1 MKKQRKRIYTALLCT
16 CFLFS
21 TASVP
26 VSAAETEQEEEMTT
40 LSSRSGG
47 TEVSTKEALT
57 SALVDSNISKITL
70 EKDIDI
76 NDALTVNRAVKLD
89 LNGFVLR
96 MTGEDSVIK
105 VGQGGELTIAD
116 SNKDKTH
123 KFAQNTAGLSA
134 GLWELVDDSSTTSKT
149 VNGGIITGG
158 KAQKGGGVYVAPGGK
173 LHMTG
178 GSIVG
183 CQASKDG
190 GGVYL
195 DDDSQTDASSEFTMT
210 DSSIIGCTASGH
222 GGGVAVNPACKF
234 TMDNDSEIRSC
245 TARLGGGVYTNNSD
259 TNRKG
264 VFTLRNGAILSCTA
278 DTSGFLFS
286 QGGGVYN
293 SGAFIMEGGT
303 IKGCTAIKERP
314 TGGVLNRREF
324 TMSGGMIGESENDES
339 HVYNDAITAAVF
351 TISGDATIYT
361 NVANDSRL
369 NADGGKVFGEVTN
382 AVKNWSSAVI
392 AGTEGVAG
400 STEFKGKVTNNC
412 IIEKGQFTGDVT
424 NDGGGTIKGGVFTG
438 SVTNNL
444 GTILGGDFSKAS
456 LSGELVIT
464 FDPNNGGNSSKQKVD
479 WSKEGTPLEVPTTEP
494 TKEGHTFEGWY
505 YDNNGVNTKWD
516 FKTDRARYTM
526 TLKAKWEAN
535 TYNVTVK
542 DDGNGTAS
550 ADPAPA
556 KMGAEVSLTATP
568 NSGYH
573 FKKWEVVPDKVKIEN
588 NKFTMP
594 AAHVTVKAIF
604 ERNTSSGGSGG
615 GGGGTTYYT
624 LTFETNGGDSIQ
636 AIRAARGK
644 TLDLSAYTPMRDGY
658 DFGGWYADKDLTQRI
673 TEIKLSGSKTV
684 YADWKKRE
692 PDEPDAVKNPFADV
706 NAGDWFY
713 RDVLFSY
720 EKGLMSGMDAAAFAP
735 YANTTRAQIAVIFY
749 RMEGSPA
756 VEGENSFTDVVRGSG
771 TAWFY
776 DAVTW
781 AQQNGIMGGY
791 DNSSFAPND
800 PITREQLAAI
810 FYRYAQYKSYD
821 TTQGG
826 MAIREFGD
834 YESISDY
841 AMGAMAWAVNTGL
854 VKGDSNLLYPNG
866 TATRAEIAAMLHRFV
881 ENGMK

>member
-26 VSAAETEQEEEMTT
+26 VLAAETEQEEEMTT
-40 LSSRSGG
+40 LSSRSGEA
-47 TEVSTKEALT
+47 EVSTKDELT
-57 SALVDSNISKITL
+57 SALGDST
-70 EKDIDI
+70 KDTVKLTADIIIDTT
-76 NDALTVNRAVKLD
+76 LTVNRAVKLD
-89 LNGFVLR
+89 LNGFVLQ
-96 MTGEDSVIK
+96 MTGNDSVIK
-105 VGQGGELTIAD
+105 VEQGGELTIAD
-116 SNKDKTH
+116 SDKDTAH
-123 KFAQNTAGLSA
+123 IFAQPSGGLSA
-134 GLWELVDDSSTTSKT
+134 GLWELNSNGSET

-183 CQASKDG
+183 CQARYG

-195 DDDSQTDASSEFTMT
+195 DNNDQTGEPSEFTMT
-210 DSSIIGCTASGH
+210 SRSIIGCTASDY
-222 GGGVAVNPACKF
+222 GGGVAVNPKCTF
-234 TMDNDSEIRSC
+234 TMNNGSAVRSC
-245 TARLGGGVYTNNSD
+245 TARLGGGVYTNNNG
-259 TNRKG
+259 TNGPG
-264 VFTLRNGAILSCTA
+264 VFTLRNGAILSCKA
-278 DTSGFLFS
+278 DSW
-286 QGGGVYN
+286 GGGVYN
-293 SGAFIMEGGT
+293 EGSFIMEDGT
-303 IKGCTAIKERP
+303 IKNCTAEGAWP
-314 TGGVLNRREF
+314 SSGGVFNHREF
-324 TMSGGMIGESENDES
+324 TMRGGRIGEDKTDKS
-339 HVYNDAITAAVF
+339 HVYNNSFTSAIF

-369 NADGGKVFGEVTN
+369 NADGGEIFGDVTN
-382 AVKNWSSAVI
+382 AVYSEYGAVI
-392 AGTEGVAG
+392 AGAG
-400 STEFKGKVTNNC
+400 STEFSGAVTNN
-412 IIEKGQFTGDVT
+412 ET
-424 NDGGGTIKGGVFTG
+424 GTIAGGVFTG

-444 GTILGGDFSKAS
+444 GTILGGDFSQAEP
-456 LSGELVIT
+456 LNGQLAIT
-464 FDPNNGGNSSKQKVD
+464 FEPNNGGISSRQEVV
-479 WSKEGTPLEVPTTEP
+479 WSKEGTPLEVPTPEP

-505 YDNNGVNTKWD
+505 YDNNGVNKKWD
-516 FKTDRARYTM
+516 FKTDRAQYTM

-535 TYNVTVK
+535 T
-542 DDGNGTAS
+542 S
-550 ADPAPA
+550 
-556 KMGAEVSLTATP
+556 
-568 NSGYH
+568 
-573 FKKWEVVPDKVKIEN
+573 
-588 NKFTMP
+588 
-594 AAHVTVKAIF
+594 
-604 ERNTSSGGSGG
+604 SSGGG

-684 YADWKKRE
+684 YADWKKR
-692 PDEPDAVKNPFADV
+692 EPDAVKNPFADV

-791 DNSSFAPND
+791 GNSSFAPND

-810 FYRYAQYKSYD
+810 FYRYAQYKGYD

-841 AMGAMAWAVNTGL
+841 AMSAMAWAVNTGL

-866 TATRAEIAAMLHRFV
+866 TATRAELAAMLHRFV

>member
-26 VSAAETEQEEEMTT
+26 VSAVETEQEEEMTT
-40 LSSRSGG
+40 LSSRSGEA
-47 TEVSTKEALT
+47 EVSTAEDLT
-57 SALVDSNISKITL
+57 SALGDST
-70 EKDIDI
+70 KDTVKLTADIIIDTT
-76 NDALTVNRAVKLD
+76 LTVNRAVTLD

-96 MTGEDSVIK
+96 MTEKDSVIK
-105 VGQGGELTIAD
+105 VEQGGNLTIAD
-116 SNKDKTH
+116 SDKTKAH
-123 KFAQNTAGLSA
+123 KFAQNTN
-134 GLWELVDDSSTTSKT
+134 GLWELVDGSSTSSKT

-158 KAQKGGGVYVAPGGK
+158 KAKKGGGVYVAPGGK
-173 LHMTG
+173 LNMTG

-183 CQASKDG
+183 CQARDG

-195 DDDSQTDASSEFTMT
+195 DNNDQTGGFSEFTMT
-210 DSSIIGCTASGH
+210 DSRIIGCTASDT
-222 GGGVAVNPACKF
+222 GGGVVVDPACTF

-259 TNRKG
+259 TNGKG

-293 SGAFIMEGGT
+293 LGAFIMKSGT

-324 TMSGGMIGESENDES
+324 TMSGGMIGKEDKTDES
-339 HVYNDAITAAVF
+339 HVYNDATEAAVL
-351 TISGDATIYT
+351 TISGAAKIYT

-369 NADGGKVFGEVTN
+369 NAYGGEISGDVTN
-382 AVKNWSSAVI
+382 AVASRYAVI
-392 AGTEGVAG
+392 TGTEEAAG
-400 STEFKGKVTNNC
+400 STEFSGAVINN
-412 IIEKGQFTGDVT
+412 EA
-424 NDGGGTIKGGVFTG
+424 GTIAGGVFTG

-444 GTILGGDFSKAS
+444 GAILGGDFSRAKP
-456 LSGELVIT
+456 LSGKLVIT
-464 FDPNNGGNSSKQKVD
+464 FDPNNEGISSSQKVD
-479 WSKEGTPLEVPTTEP
+479 WSKDGATLLVPTPEP

-505 YDNNGVNTKWD
+505 YDNNGENTKWN
-516 FKTDRARYTM
+516 FETDKAKYTM
-526 TLKAKWEAN
+526 TLKAKWKAN
-535 TYNVTVK
+535 TYNVTVEN
-542 DDGNGTAS
+542 DGNGTAS
-550 ADPAPA
+550 ADPASA
-556 KMGAEVSLTATP
+556 KMGEEVRLTPMP

-573 FKKWEVVPDKVKIEN
+573 FKEWEVISDNVKIED

-604 ERNTSSGGSGG
+604 ERNTSSGSGGG

-624 LTFETNGGDSIQ
+624 LTFETNGGGSMQ

-713 RDVLFSY
+713 QDVLFSY

-810 FYRYAQYKSYD
+810 FYRYAQYKGYD

-841 AMGAMAWAVNTGL
+841 AMSAMAWAVNTGL
-854 VKGDSNLLYPNG
+854 VKGDSNLLYPKG
-866 TATRAEIAAMLHRFV
+866 TATRAEIAALLHRFA

>member
-16 CFLFS
+16 CFLLS

-26 VSAAETEQEEEMTT
+26 VSAAETEQEEMTT
-40 LSSRSGG
+40 LSSRSGEA
-47 TEVSTKEALT
+47 EVSTKDELT
-57 SALVDSNISKITL
+57 SALGDST
-70 EKDIDI
+70 KDTVKLTADIIIDTT
-76 NDALTVNRAVKLD
+76 LTVNRAVTLD
-89 LNGFVLR
+89 LNGFVLQR
-96 MTGEDSVIK
+96 TGNDSVIK
-105 VGQGGELTIAD
+105 VEQDGNLTIAD
-116 SNKDKTH
+116 SNTDKEH
-123 KFAQNTAGLSA
+123 KFFQHSN
-134 GLWELVDDSSTTSKT
+134 GLWVLVDDGIKT
-149 VNGGIITGG
+149 VKGGIITGG

-183 CQASKDG
+183 CQAKDG

-210 DSSIIGCTASGH
+210 DSSIIGCTASYL
-222 GGGVAVNPACKF
+222 GGGVAVNPKCKF
-234 TMDNDSEIRSC
+234 TMDNGSAVRSC
-245 TARLGGGVYTNNSD
+245 TARNGGGVYITSSANGN
-259 TNRKG
+259 G

-278 DTSGFLFS
+278 DSW
-286 QGGGVYN
+286 GGGVFN
-293 SGAFIMEGGT
+293 AGAFIMESGT
-303 IKGCTAIKERP
+303 IKGCTAGGDWSSG
-314 TGGVLNRREF
+314 GGVFNRREF
-324 TMSGGMIGESENDES
+324 TMRGGRIGEDKTDES
-339 HVYNDAITAAVF
+339 HVYNAADTAAVF
-351 TISGDATIYT
+351 TISGTAKIYT

-369 NADGGKVFGEVTN
+369 NADGGEIFGDVTN
-382 AVKNWSSAVI
+382 AINSRYGAVI
-392 AGTEGVAG
+392 AGTEEAAG
-400 STEFKGKVTNNC
+400 STEFSGAVINNEAGTIAGGTFTHTVTNNVN
-412 IIEKGQFTGDVT
+412 T
-424 NDGGGTIKGGVFTG
+424 
-438 SVTNNL
+438 VTNNV
-444 GTILGGDFSKAS
+444 GTILGGDFSKAT
-456 LSGELVIT
+456 LSGQLAIT
-464 FDPNNGGNSSKQKVD
+464 FEPNNGAKSSRQDVV
-479 WSKEGTPLEVPTTEP
+479 WSKDGEPLIVPTPEP

-505 YDNNGVNTKWD
+505 YDNNSVNKKWN
-516 FKTDRARYTM
+516 FETDRAKYTM
-526 TLKAKWEAN
+526 TLTAKW
-535 TYNVTVK
+535 
-542 DDGNGTAS
+542 
-550 ADPAPA
+550 
-556 KMGAEVSLTATP
+556 
-568 NSGYH
+568 
-573 FKKWEVVPDKVKIEN
+573 
-588 NKFTMP
+588 
-594 AAHVTVKAIF
+594 KA
-604 ERNTSSGGSGG
+604 NTSSSGGG

-624 LTFETNGGDSIQ
+624 LTFETNGGDSMQ

-658 DFGGWYADKDLTQRI
+658 DFGGWYADKALTQRI

-684 YADWKKRE
+684 YADWKKR
-692 PDEPDAVKNPFADV
+692 EPDAVKNPFADV

-781 AQQNGIMGGY
+781 AQKNGIMGGY
-791 DNSSFAPND
+791 GNSSFAPND

-810 FYRYAQYKSYD
+810 FYRYAQYKGYD

-826 MAIREFGD
+826 MAIREFDD

-854 VKGDSNLLYPNG
+854 VKGDSNLLYPKG
-866 TATRAEIAAMLHRFV
+866 TATRAEIAALFHRFA

>member
-26 VSAAETEQEEEMTT
+26 VSAAETEQGEMIT
-40 LSSRSGG
+40 LSNRSGEA
-47 TEVSTKEALT
+47 EVSMKDALT
-57 SALVDSNISKITL
+57 SALGDSNISKITL
-70 EKDIDI
+70 KQDIAISDT
-76 NDALTVNRAVKLD
+76 LTVNRAVTLD

-96 MTGEDSVIK
+96 MTKEGSVIK
-105 VGQGGELTIAD
+105 VEQGGELTIAD
-116 SNKDKTH
+116 SDTDKAH
-123 KFAQNTAGLSA
+123 KFVQSTG
-134 GLWELVDDSSTTSKT
+134 GLWVLVDDSSKT
-149 VNGGIITGG
+149 VYGGIITGG
-158 KAQKGGGVYVAPGGK
+158 NAQKGGGVYVAPGGK
-173 LHMTG
+173 LNMTG

-183 CQASKDG
+183 CQAKFG

-195 DDDSQTDASSEFTMT
+195 DNNDQTGEPSEFTMT
-210 DSSIIGCTASGH
+210 SSRIIGCTASDN
-222 GGGVAVNPACKF
+222 GGGVAVNPACTF
-234 TMDNDSEIRSC
+234 TMNNGSEIRSC
-245 TARLGGGVYTNNSD
+245 TARNGGGVYTNTS
-259 TNRKG
+259 RKNGNG

-278 DTSGFLFS
+278 DTSGHLS
-286 QGGGVYN
+286 SRGGGVYN
-293 SGAFIMEGGT
+293 EGSFIMENGT
-303 IKGCTAIKERP
+303 IKGCTAIKMKERP
-314 TGGVLNRREF
+314 TGGVYNLKEF
-324 TMSGGMIGESENDES
+324 TMRGGTIGEEGENENDES
-339 HVYNDAITAAVF
+339 HVYNAADTTAVF
-351 TISGDATIYT
+351 TISGTAKIYT
-361 NVANDSRL
+361 NVYNDSRL
-369 NADGGKVFGEVTN
+369 NADGGEIFGEVTN

-392 AGTEGVAG
+392 AGTEGAAG

-412 IIEKGQFTGDVT
+412 IIEKGQFTGEVM
-424 NDGGGTIKGGVFTG
+424 NDGGGTIKGGTFTG

-444 GTILGGDFSKAS
+444 GAILGGDFSQAES
-456 LSGELVIT
+456 LSGKLVIT
-464 FDPNNGGNSSKQKVD
+464 FDPNNGDNSSRQEVYWK
-479 WSKEGTPLEVPTTEP
+479 KEGAPLIAPIPKP
-494 TKEGHTFEGWY
+494 TKEEHTFEGWY
-505 YDNNGVNTKWD
+505 YDNKGENRKWD
-516 FKTDRARYTM
+516 FETDRARYTM
-526 TLKAKWEAN
+526 TLTAKWKAN
-535 TYNVTVK
+535 TYNVTVEN
-542 DDGNGTAS
+542 DGNGTAS
-550 ADPAPA
+550 ADPASA
-556 KMGAEVSLTATP
+556 KMDDKVELIATP
-568 NSGYH
+568 KSGYH
-573 FKKWEVVPDKVKIEN
+573 FKEWEVISGNVKIED

-594 AAHVTVKAIF
+594 AENVTVKAIF
-604 ERNTSSGGSGG
+604 ERNASSSGG

-624 LTFETNGGDSIQ
+624 LTFETNGGGSMQ

-684 YADWKKRE
+684 YADWKKR
-692 PDEPDAVKNPFADV
+692 EPDAVKNPFADV

-756 VEGENSFTDVVRGSG
+756 VEGENSFTDVVRDSG

-791 DNSSFAPND
+791 GNSSFAPND

-810 FYRYAQYKSYD
+810 FYRYAQYKGYD

-826 MAIREFGD
+826 MAIREFDD

-854 VKGDSNLLYPNG
+854 VKGDSNLLYPKG
-866 TATRAEIAAMLHRFV
+866 TATRAEIAALFHRFA

>member
-1 MKKQRKRIYTALLCT
+1 MKKQRKRIYTALFCT

-40 LSSRSGG
+40 LSSRSGEA
-47 TEVSTKEALT
+47 EVSTPEDLA
-57 SALVDSNISKITL
+57 SALRDST
-70 EKDIDI
+70 KDTVKLTADIIIDTT
-76 NDALTVNRAVKLD
+76 LTVKRAVTLD

-96 MTGEDSVIK
+96 MTEKDSVIK
-105 VGQGGELTIAD
+105 VEQGGELTIAD
-116 SNKDKTH
+116 SDTNKAH
-123 KFAQNTAGLSA
+123 KFAQNTD
-134 GLWELVDDSSTTSKT
+134 GLWVLVDDSSTSSKT

-158 KAQKGGGVYVAPGGK
+158 NAQKGGGVYVAPGGK
-173 LHMTG
+173 LNMTG

-183 CQASKDG
+183 CQAKFG

-195 DDDSQTDASSEFTMT
+195 DNNDQTGEPSEFTMT
-210 DSSIIGCTASGH
+210 SSRIIGCTASDN
-222 GGGVAVNPACKF
+222 GGGVAVDPACKF
-234 TMDNDSEIRSC
+234 TMDNGSEIRSC
-245 TARLGGGVYTNNSD
+245 TARMGGGVYINGGD
-259 TNRKG
+259 TNGNG

-278 DTSGFLFS
+278 DTSGFVPS
-286 QGGGVYN
+286 RGGGVFN
-293 SGAFIMEGGT
+293 VGAFIMESGT
-303 IKGCTAIKERP
+303 IKDCTSIKDDSS

-324 TMSGGMIGESENDES
+324 TMRGGTIGKEDKTDES
-339 HVYNDAITAAVF
+339 HVYNDANTATVF
-351 TISGDATIYT
+351 TISGAARIYT
-361 NVANDSRL
+361 NVANNSRL
-369 NADGGKVFGEVTN
+369 NADGGEIFGEVKN
-382 AVKNWSSAVI
+382 AVDSRYAVI
-392 AGTEGVAG
+392 AGTEGAAG
-400 STEFKGKVTNNC
+400 STEFSGAVINS
-412 IIEKGQFTGDVT
+412 EA
-424 NDGGGTIKGGVFTG
+424 GTIAGGVFTG

-444 GTILGGDFSKAS
+444 GAILGGDFSQAT
-456 LSGELVIT
+456 LSGRLVIT
-464 FDPNNGGNSSKQKVD
+464 FDPNNEDDSSRKEVD
-479 WSKEGTPLEVPTTEP
+479 WSKDGEPLIVPTPEP

-516 FKTDRARYTM
+516 FETDKAKYTM
-526 TLKAKWEAN
+526 RLTAQWKAN
-535 TYNVTVK
+535 TYTVTVEN
-542 DDGNGTAS
+542 DGNGTAS
-550 ADPAPA
+550 ADPASA
-556 KMGAEVSLTATP
+556 KMGAEVSLTAMP
-568 NSGYH
+568 KSGYH
-573 FKKWEVVPDKVKIEN
+573 FKRWEVVPDKVEIEN

-594 AAHVTVKAIF
+594 ADDVTVKAIF
-604 ERNTSSGGSGG
+604 ERNASSGGSGG

-624 LTFETNGGDSIQ
+624 LTFETNGGGSMQ

-692 PDEPDAVKNPFADV
+692 PNEPDAVKNPFADV

-749 RMEGSPA
+749 RMEGSPV

-791 DNSSFAPND
+791 SNSSFAPND
-800 PITREQLAAI
+800 PITREQLTAI
-810 FYRYAQYKSYD
+810 FYRYAQYKGYD
-821 TTQGG
+821 TH
-826 MAIREFGD
+826 
-834 YESISDY
+834 
-841 AMGAMAWAVNTGL
+841 TGRHGNSGVRRL
-854 VKGDSNLLYPNG
+854 
-866 TATRAEIAAMLHRFV
+866 
-881 ENGMK
+881 

>member
-1 MKKQRKRIYTALLCT
+1 MTVPPAKPSRAAL
-16 CFLFS
+16 S
-21 TASVP
+21 P
-26 VSAAETEQEEEMTT
+26 AA
-40 LSSRSGG
+40 RH
-47 TEVSTKEALT
+47 
-57 SALVDSNISKITL
+57 
-70 EKDIDI
+70 
-76 NDALTVNRAVKLD
+76 
-89 LNGFVLR
+89 
-96 MTGEDSVIK
+96 
-105 VGQGGELTIAD
+105 
-116 SNKDKTH
+116 KT
-123 KFAQNTAGLSA
+123 
-134 GLWELVDDSSTTSKT
+134 
-149 VNGGIITGG
+149 
-158 KAQKGGGVYVAPGGK
+158 GGGVYVAPGGK

-183 CQASKDG
+183 CQAGHG

-195 DDDSQTDASSEFTMT
+195 DNNDQTGEPSKFTMT
-210 DSSIIGCTASGH
+210 SSRIIGCTASGH
-222 GGGVAVNPACKF
+222 GGGVAVNPKCTF

-245 TARLGGGVYTNNSD
+245 TARLGGGVYTNNNG
-259 TNRKG
+259 TNGPG

-278 DTSGFLFS
+278 NPSDHLFS
-286 QGGGVYN
+286 RGGGVYN

-303 IKGCTAIKERP
+303 IKGCTAKDGSS
-314 TGGVLNRREF
+314 GGVLNRREF
-324 TMSGGMIGESENDES
+324 TMSGGMIGEGENDES
-339 HVYNDAITAAVF
+339 HVYNDANTKAVF
-351 TISGDATIYT
+351 TISGTAKIYT

-369 NADGGKVFGEVTN
+369 NADGGEIFGEVTN

-444 GTILGGDFSKAS
+444 GTILGGDFSQAEP
-456 LSGELVIT
+456 LNGQLAIT
-464 FDPNNGGNSSKQKVD
+464 FDPNNEGNSSRKEVD
-479 WSKEGTPLEVPTTEP
+479 WSKDGAKLSTPTPEP

-505 YDNNGVNTKWD
+505 YDNNGVNTEWN
-516 FKTDRARYTM
+516 FETDKAKYTM
-526 TLKAKWEAN
+526 TLTAQWKAN
-535 TYNVTVK
+535 TYTVTVEN
-542 DDGNGTAS
+542 DGNGTAS
-550 ADPAPA
+550 ADPAFA
-556 KMGAEVSLTATP
+556 KMGAEVSLTAMP

-573 FKKWEVVPDKVKIEN
+573 FKKWEVVSGDVEIEN

-604 ERNTSSGGSGG
+604 ERNASSGGSGG

-624 LTFETNGGDSIQ
+624 LTFETNGGGSMQ

-692 PDEPDAVKNPFADV
+692 PNEPDAVKNPFADV

-756 VEGENSFTDVVRGSG
+756 VEGENSFADVVRGSG

-781 AQQNGIMGGY
+781 AHAKRYYGRLRQQ
-791 DNSSFAPND
+791 
-800 PITREQLAAI
+800 QLCP
-810 FYRYAQYKSYD
+810 
-821 TTQGG
+821 
-826 MAIREFGD
+826 E
-834 YESISDY
+834 
-841 AMGAMAWAVNTGL
+841 
-854 VKGDSNLLYPNG
+854 
-866 TATRAEIAAMLHRFV
+866 
-881 ENGMK
+881 

>member
-16 CFLFS
+16 CFLLS

-40 LSSRSGG
+40 LSSRSGEA
-47 TEVSTKEALT
+47 EVSTKDELT
-57 SALVDSNISKITL
+57 SALGDST
-70 EKDIDI
+70 KDTVKLTADIIIDTT
-76 NDALTVNRAVKLD
+76 LTVNRAVTLD

-96 MTGEDSVIK
+96 MTGNDSVIK
-105 VGQGGELTIAD
+105 VEQGDNLTIAD
-116 SNKDKTH
+116 SNKNTEH
-123 KFAQNTAGLSA
+123 KFAQHD
-134 GLWELVDDSSTTSKT
+134 GLWVLNSNGSET
-149 VNGGIITGG
+149 VKGGIITGG

-183 CQASKDG
+183 CQARYG

-195 DDDSQTDASSEFTMT
+195 DNNDQTGEPSEFTMT
-210 DSSIIGCTASGH
+210 SRSIIGCTASDY
-222 GGGVAVNPACKF
+222 GGGVAVNPKCTF
-234 TMDNDSEIRSC
+234 TMNNGSEIRSC
-245 TARLGGGVYTNNSD
+245 TARLGGGVYTNNSG
-259 TNRKG
+259 TNGNG

-278 DTSGFLFS
+278 DTLGFMS
-286 QGGGVYN
+286 SWGGGVYN

-303 IKGCTAIKERP
+303 IKGCTAKKGSS
-314 TGGVLNRREF
+314 GGVLNRREF
-324 TMSGGMIGESENDES
+324 TMRGGRIGEDKTDES
-339 HVYNDAITAAVF
+339 HVYNAADTAAVF
-351 TISGDATIYT
+351 TISGTAKIYT

-369 NADGGKVFGEVTN
+369 NADGGEIFGDVTN
-382 AVKNWSSAVI
+382 AVDSEYGAVI
-392 AGTEGVAG
+392 AGTEGAAG
-400 STEFKGKVTNNC
+400 STKFSGAVTNN
-412 IIEKGQFTGDVT
+412 ETGT
-424 NDGGGTIKGGVFTG
+424 IAGGTFTHT
-438 SVTNNL
+438 VTNNVNTVTNNV
-444 GTILGGDFSKAS
+444 GTILGGDFSKAT
-456 LSGELVIT
+456 LSGQLAIT
-464 FDPNNGGNSSKQKVD
+464 FEPNNGAKSSRQDVV
-479 WSKEGTPLEVPTTEP
+479 WSKDGEPLIVPTPEP

-505 YDNNGVNTKWD
+505 YDNNSVNKKWN
-516 FKTDRARYTM
+516 FETDRAKYTM
-526 TLKAKWEAN
+526 TLTAKW
-535 TYNVTVK
+535 
-542 DDGNGTAS
+542 
-550 ADPAPA
+550 
-556 KMGAEVSLTATP
+556 
-568 NSGYH
+568 
-573 FKKWEVVPDKVKIEN
+573 
-588 NKFTMP
+588 
-594 AAHVTVKAIF
+594 KA
-604 ERNTSSGGSGG
+604 NTSSSGGG

-713 RDVLFSY
+713 QDVLFSY

-791 DNSSFAPND
+791 SNSSFAPND
-800 PITREQLAAI
+800 PITREQLTAI
-810 FYRYAQYKSYD
+810 FYRYAQYKGYD

-826 MAIREFGD
+826 MAIREFDD

-854 VKGDSNLLYPNG
+854 VKGDSNLLYPKG
-866 TATRAEIAAMLHRFV
+866 TATRAELAALLHRFA

>member
-40 LSSRSGG
+40 LSSRSGEA
-47 TEVSTKEALT
+47 EVSTAADLT
-57 SALVDSNISKITL
+57 SALGDST
-70 EKDIDI
+70 KDTVKLTADIIIDTT
-76 NDALTVNRAVKLD
+76 LTVKRAVTLD

-96 MTGEDSVIK
+96 MTGEGSVIK
-105 VGQGGELTIAD
+105 VEQGGELTIAD
-116 SNKDKTH
+116 SDTNKAH
-123 KFAQNTAGLSA
+123 KFAQNTD
-134 GLWELVDDSSTTSKT
+134 GLWVLVDDSSTSSKT
-149 VNGGIITGG
+149 VKGGIITGG
-158 KAQKGGGVYVAPGGK
+158 KAQNGGGVYVAPDGK

-183 CQASKDG
+183 CQARYG

-195 DDDSQTDASSEFTMT
+195 DNNDQTGGFSEFTMT
-210 DSSIIGCTASGH
+210 DSRIIGCTASDN
-222 GGGVAVNPACKF
+222 GGGVAVDPACKF
-234 TMDNDSEIRSC
+234 TMDNGSEIRSC
-245 TARLGGGVYTNNSD
+245 TARLGGGVYTNNSG
-259 TNRKG
+259 TNGPG

-278 DTSGFLFS
+278 NPSNHLFS

-351 TISGDATIYT
+351 TISGDAKIYT
-361 NVANDSRL
+361 NVYNDSRL
-369 NADGGKVFGEVTN
+369 NADGGEIFGEVTN

-392 AGTEGVAG
+392 AGTEGAAG

-412 IIEKGQFTGDVT
+412 IIEKGQFTGEVM
-424 NDGGGTIKGGVFTG
+424 NDGGGTIKGGTFTG

-444 GTILGGDFSKAS
+444 GAILGGDFSQAES
-456 LSGELVIT
+456 LSGKLVIT
-464 FDPNNGGNSSKQKVD
+464 FDPNNGDNSSRQEVYWK
-479 WSKEGTPLEVPTTEP
+479 KEGAPLIAPIPKP
-494 TKEGHTFEGWY
+494 TKEEHTFEGWY
-505 YDNNGVNTKWD
+505 YDNKGENRKWD
-516 FKTDRARYTM
+516 FETDRARYTM
-526 TLKAKWEAN
+526 TLTAKWKAN
-535 TYNVTVK
+535 TYNVTVEN
-542 DDGNGTAS
+542 DGNGTAS
-550 ADPAPA
+550 ADPASA
-556 KMGAEVSLTATP
+556 KMDDKVELIATP
-568 NSGYH
+568 KSGYH
-573 FKKWEVVPDKVKIEN
+573 FKEWEVISGNVKIED

-594 AAHVTVKAIF
+594 AENVTVKAIF
-604 ERNTSSGGSGG
+604 ERNASSSGG

-624 LTFETNGGDSIQ
+624 LTFETNGGGSMQ

-684 YADWKKRE
+684 YADWKKR
-692 PDEPDAVKNPFADV
+692 EPDAVKNPFADV

-756 VEGENSFTDVVRGSG
+756 VEGENSFTDVVRDSG

-791 DNSSFAPND
+791 GNSSFAPND

-810 FYRYAQYKSYD
+810 FYRYAQYKGYD

-826 MAIREFGD
+826 MAIREFDD

-854 VKGDSNLLYPNG
+854 VKGDSNLLYPKG
-866 TATRAEIAAMLHRFV
+866 TATRAEIAALFHRFA

>member
-16 CFLFS
+16 CFLLS

-26 VSAAETEQEEEMTT
+26 VSAAETEQEEMTT
-40 LSSRSGG
+40 LSSRSGEA
-47 TEVSTKEALT
+47 EVSAAADLA
-57 SALVDSNISKITL
+57 SALGDSNISKITL
-70 EKDIDI
+70 KQDIAISDT
-76 NDALTVNRAVKLD
+76 LTVNRAVTLD
-89 LNGFVLR
+89 LNGFVLQR
-96 MTGEDSVIK
+96 TGNDSVIK
-105 VGQGGELTIAD
+105 VEQDGNLTIAD
-116 SNKDKTH
+116 SNTDKEH
-123 KFAQNTAGLSA
+123 KFFQHSN
-134 GLWELVDDSSTTSKT
+134 GLWVLVDDGIKT
-149 VNGGIITGG
+149 VKGGIITGG

-183 CQASKDG
+183 CQAKDG

-210 DSSIIGCTASGH
+210 DSSIIGCTASYL
-222 GGGVAVNPACKF
+222 GGGVAVNPKCKF
-234 TMDNDSEIRSC
+234 TMDNGSAVRSC
-245 TARLGGGVYTNNSD
+245 TARNGGGVYITSSANGN
-259 TNRKG
+259 G
-264 VFTLRNGAILSCTA
+264 VFTLRNSAILSCTA
-278 DTSGFLFS
+278 DSW
-286 QGGGVYN
+286 GGGVFN
-293 SGAFIMEGGT
+293 AGAFIMESGT
-303 IKGCTAIKERP
+303 IKGCTAGGDWSSG
-314 TGGVLNRREF
+314 GGVFNRREF
-324 TMSGGMIGESENDES
+324 TMRGGRIGEDKTDES
-339 HVYNDAITAAVF
+339 HVYNAADTAAVF
-351 TISGDATIYT
+351 TISGTAKIYT

-369 NADGGKVFGEVTN
+369 NADGGEIFGDVTN
-382 AVKNWSSAVI
+382 AINSRYGAVI

-400 STEFKGKVTNNC
+400 STEFSGAVINN
-412 IIEKGQFTGDVT
+412 EA
-424 NDGGGTIKGGVFTG
+424 GTIAGGVFTG

-444 GTILGGDFSKAS
+444 GTILGGDFSQAEP
-456 LSGELVIT
+456 LNGQLVIT
-464 FDPNNGGNSSKQKVD
+464 FDPNNGGISSRQEVV
-479 WSKEGTPLEVPTTEP
+479 WSKKGTPLEVPTPEP
-494 TKEGHTFEGWY
+494 TKEGYTFEGWY
-505 YDNNGVNTKWD
+505 YDNNGVNTKWN
-516 FKTDRARYTM
+516 FETDRAKYTM

-535 TYNVTVK
+535 TYNVTVEN
-542 DDGNGTAS
+542 DGNGTAS

-556 KMGAEVSLTATP
+556 SMGAEVSLTATP

-573 FKKWEVVPDKVKIEN
+573 FKKWEVVSGDVEIKD

-604 ERNTSSGGSGG
+604 ERNTSSGSGGG

-624 LTFETNGGDSIQ
+624 LTFETNGGSSMQ

-684 YADWKKRE
+684 YADWKKR
-692 PDEPDAVKNPFADV
+692 EPDAVKNPFADV

-756 VEGENSFTDVVRGSG
+756 VEGENSFADVVRGSG

-810 FYRYAQYKSYD
+810 FYRYAQYKGYD

>member
-26 VSAAETEQEEEMTT
+26 VSAAETEQGEMTA

-47 TEVSTKEALT
+47 AEVSTPEDLA
-57 SALVDSNISKITL
+57 SALRDST
-70 EKDIDI
+70 KDTVKLTADIIIDTT
-76 NDALTVNRAVKLD
+76 LTVNRAVTLD

-96 MTGEDSVIK
+96 MTKEGSVIK
-105 VGQGGELTIAD
+105 VEQGGNLTIAD
-116 SNKDKTH
+116 SDTDKAH
-123 KFAQNTAGLSA
+123 KFVQSTG
-134 GLWELVDDSSTTSKT
+134 GLWVLVDDSSKT
-149 VNGGIITGG
+149 VYGGIITGG
-158 KAQKGGGVYVAPGGK
+158 NAQKGGGVYVAPGGK
-173 LHMTG
+173 LNMTG

-183 CQASKDG
+183 CQAKFG

-195 DDDSQTDASSEFTMT
+195 DNNDQTGEPSEFTMT
-210 DSSIIGCTASGH
+210 SSSIIGCTASDN
-222 GGGVAVNPACKF
+222 GGGVAVNPACTF
-234 TMDNDSEIRSC
+234 TMNNGSEIRSC
-245 TARLGGGVYTNNSD
+245 TARNGGGVYTNTS
-259 TNRKG
+259 RKNGNG
-264 VFTLRNGAILSCTA
+264 VFTLRNGAILSCMVN
-278 DTSGFLFS
+278 TSEHPRS
-286 QGGGVYN
+286 RGGGVYN
-293 SGAFIMEGGT
+293 EGSFIMENGT
-303 IKGCTAIKERP
+303 IKGCTAIKERL
-314 TGGVLNRREF
+314 TGGVYNLKEF
-324 TMSGGMIGESENDES
+324 TMSGGTIGEEGKTDDES
-339 HVYNDAITAAVF
+339 HVYNVADKTAAF
-351 TISGDATIYT
+351 TISGAAKIYT

-369 NADGGKVFGEVTN
+369 NADGGEIFGEVTN

-392 AGTEGVAG
+392 AGTEGAAG

-412 IIEKGQFTGDVT
+412 IIEKGQFTGEVM
-424 NDGGGTIKGGVFTG
+424 NDGGGTIKGGTFTG

-444 GTILGGDFSKAS
+444 GAILGGDFSQAES
-456 LSGELVIT
+456 LSGKLVIT
-464 FDPNNGGNSSKQKVD
+464 FDPNNGDNSSRQEVV
-479 WSKEGTPLEVPTTEP
+479 WSKNGAKLIAPIPKP
-494 TKEGHTFEGWY
+494 TKEEHTFEGWY
-505 YDNNGVNTKWD
+505 YDNKKWD
-516 FKTDRARYTM
+516 FETDKARYTM
-526 TLKAKWEAN
+526 TLKAQWEAN
-535 TYNVTVK
+535 TYTVTVEN
-542 DDGNGTAS
+542 DGNGTAS
-550 ADPAPA
+550 AAPA
-556 KMGAEVSLTATP
+556 SAKMDDKVELIATP
-568 NSGYH
+568 KSGYH
-573 FKKWEVVPDKVKIEN
+573 FKEWEVISGNVKIED

-594 AAHVTVKAIF
+594 AENVTVKAIF
-604 ERNTSSGGSGG
+604 ERNASSGGSGG

-624 LTFETNGGDSIQ
+624 LTFETNGGDSMQ

-658 DFGGWYADKDLTQRI
+658 DFGGWYADKALTQRI

-692 PDEPDAVKNPFADV
+692 PNEPDAVKNPFADV

-720 EKGLMSGMDAAAFAP
+720 EKGLMSGMDTAVFAP

-756 VEGENSFTDVVRGSG
+756 VEGENSFTDVVRDSG

-791 DNSSFAPND
+791 GNSSFAPND

-810 FYRYAQYKSYD
+810 FYRYAQYKGYD

-826 MAIREFGD
+826 MAIREFDD

-854 VKGDSNLLYPNG
+854 VKGDSNLLYPKG
-866 TATRAEIAAMLHRFV
+866 TATRAEIAALFHRFA

>member
-40 LSSRSGG
+40 LSSRSGEA
-47 TEVSTKEALT
+47 EVSKEDELT
-57 SALVDSNISKITL
+57 SALGDST
-70 EKDIDI
+70 KDTVKLTADI
-76 NDALTVNRAVKLD
+76 IINTTLTVNRAVTLD
-89 LNGFVLR
+89 LNGFVLQR
-96 MTGEDSVIK
+96 TGEGSVIK
-105 VGQGGELTIAD
+105 VEQDGNLTIAD
-116 SNKDKTH
+116 SNKNTEH
-123 KFAQNTAGLSA
+123 KFAQPSG
-134 GLWELVDDSSTTSKT
+134 GLWVLVDDGIKT

-158 KAQKGGGVYVAPGGK
+158 KAKKGGGVYVAPGGK
-173 LHMTG
+173 LNMTG

-183 CQASKDG
+183 CQARHG

-195 DDDSQTDASSEFTMT
+195 DNNDQTGEPSEFTMT
-210 DSSIIGCTASGH
+210 SSSIIGCTASDN

-234 TMDNDSEIRSC
+234 TMNNGSVIRSC
-245 TARLGGGVYTNNSD
+245 TARNGGGVYTENGTFGS
-259 TNRKG
+259 G

-278 DTSGFLFS
+278 NPSGPS
-286 QGGGVYN
+286 PSRGGGVYN
-293 SGAFIMEGGT
+293 GGSFIMESGT
-303 IKGCTAIKERP
+303 IKGCTAIDMKQRP

-324 TMSGGMIGESENDES
+324 TMSGGTIGEEGKTDES
-339 HVYNDAITAAVF
+339 HVYNDANTAAVF
-351 TISGDATIYT
+351 TISGAARIYT

-369 NADGGKVFGEVTN
+369 NADGGEISGEVKN
-382 AVKNWSSAVI
+382 AVDSRYAVI
-392 AGTEGVAG
+392 TGTEEVAG
-400 STEFKGKVTNNC
+400 STEFSGAVINNEAGTIAGGTFTHTVTNNVN
-412 IIEKGQFTGDVT
+412 T
-424 NDGGGTIKGGVFTG
+424 
-438 SVTNNL
+438 VTNNV
-444 GTILGGDFSKAS
+444 GTILGGDFSEATLRGKLA
-456 LSGELVIT
+456 IT
-464 FDPNNGGNSSKQKVD
+464 FDPNIGEPNTGEPNRTQKVN
-479 WSKEGTPLEVPTTEP
+479 WSQEGA
-494 TKEGHTFEGWY
+494 TFTAPPNPAKKGYTFAGWY
-505 YDNNGVNTKWD
+505 YDNKKWD
-516 FKTDRARYTM
+516 FETDKARYTM
-526 TLKAKWEAN
+526 TLTAKWEAN
-535 TYNVTVK
+535 TYTVTVEN
-542 DDGNGTAS
+542 DGNGTAS
-550 ADPAPA
+550 AAPAPA
-556 KMGAEVSLTATP
+556 KMDEEVTLTAMP

-573 FKKWEVVPDKVKIEN
+573 FKEWEVVSGEVKIED

-594 AAHVTVKAIF
+594 AEHVTVKAIF
-604 ERNTSSGGSGG
+604 ERNASSSGGG

-624 LTFETNGGDSIQ
+624 LTFETNGGGSMQ

-692 PDEPDAVKNPFADV
+692 PNEPDAVKNPFADV

-720 EKGLMSGMDAAAFAP
+720 EKGLISGMDAAVFAP

-791 DNSSFAPND
+791 GNSSFAPND

-810 FYRYAQYKSYD
+810 FYRYAQYKGYD

-826 MAIREFGD
+826 MAIREFDD

-854 VKGDSNLLYPNG
+854 VKGDSNLLYPKG
-866 TATRAEIAAMLHRFV
+866 TATRAELAALFHRFA

>member
-26 VSAAETEQEEEMTT
+26 VSAAETEQEEMTT
-40 LSSRSGG
+40 LSSRSGEA
-47 TEVSTKEALT
+47 EVSTKDELT
-57 SALVDSNISKITL
+57 SALGDSTKDTVKLTADIPISDT
-70 EKDIDI
+70 
-76 NDALTVNRAVKLD
+76 LTVNRAVTLD
-89 LNGFVLR
+89 LNGFVLQ
-96 MTGEDSVIK
+96 MTGNDSVIK
-105 VGQGGELTIAD
+105 VEQDGNLTIAD
-116 SNKDKTH
+116 SNTDKEH
-123 KFAQNTAGLSA
+123 KFFQHSD
-134 GLWELVDDSSTTSKT
+134 GLWVLVDDGIKT
-149 VNGGIITGG
+149 VKGGIITGG
-158 KAQKGGGVYVAPGGK
+158 KAKNGGGVYVAPGGK
-173 LHMTG
+173 LKMTG

-183 CQASKDG
+183 CQAKNG
-190 GGVYL
+190 GGVYF
-195 DDDSQTDASSEFTMT
+195 DNNDQTGKPSEFTMT
-210 DSSIIGCTASGH
+210 DSSIIGCTASYL
-222 GGGVAVNPACKF
+222 GGGVAVNPKCKF
-234 TMDNDSEIRSC
+234 TMDNGSAVRSC
-245 TARLGGGVYTNNSD
+245 TARNGGGVYITSSANGNG
-259 TNRKG
+259 NG
-264 VFTLRNGAILSCTA
+264 VFTLHNGAIFLCTA
-278 DTSGFLFS
+278 AK
-286 QGGGVYN
+286 GGGVYN
-293 SGAFIMEGGT
+293 EGSFIMEDGT
-303 IKGCTAIKERP
+303 IKNCTAEWAWP
-314 TGGVLNRREF
+314 SGGGVFNLREF
-324 TMSGGMIGESENDES
+324 TMSGGAIGEDGKDDES
-339 HVYNDAITAAVF
+339 YVYNAANTAAVF
-351 TISGDATIYT
+351 TISGDATIYA
-361 NVANDSRL
+361 NVANDSRW
-369 NADGGKVFGEVTN
+369 NADGGKIFGDVTN
-382 AVKNWSSAVI
+382 AVNSRFGAVI
-392 AGTEGVAG
+392 AGAG
-400 STEFKGKVTNNC
+400 STEFKGKVTNKG

-424 NDGGGTIKGGVFTG
+424 NDGGGTIKGGTFINNK
-438 SVTNNL
+438 VTNNL
-444 GTILGGDFSKAS
+444 GAILGGDFSQAKF
-456 LSGELVIT
+456 LSGKLVIT
-464 FDPNNGGNSSKQKVD
+464 FNPNNGDNSSRQEVV
-479 WSKEGTPLEVPTTEP
+479 WSKGGAKLLVPTPEP
-494 TKEGHTFEGWY
+494 TKEGHTFEGWC
-505 YDNNGVNTKWD
+505 YDNNGVNTKWN
-516 FKTDRARYTM
+516 FETDKARYTM
-526 TLKAKWEAN
+526 TLTAQWEAN
-535 TYNVTVK
+535 TYTVTVK
-542 DDGNGTAS
+542 NDGNGTAS
-550 ADPAPA
+550 ADAA
-556 KMGAEVSLTATP
+556 SARMGEEVSLTATP

-573 FKKWEVVPDKVKIEN
+573 FKKWEVVSDNVEIED

-604 ERNTSSGGSGG
+604 ERNASSGGSGG

-692 PDEPDAVKNPFADV
+692 PNEPDAVKNPFADV

-720 EKGLMSGMDAAAFAP
+720 EKGLMSGMNAAAFAP

-756 VEGENSFTDVVRGSG
+756 VEGENSFADVVRGSG

-791 DNSSFAPND
+791 SNSSFAPND

-810 FYRYAQYKSYD
+810 FYRYAQYKGYD

-826 MAIREFGD
+826 MAIREFDD

>member
-40 LSSRSGG
+40 LSSRSGEA
-47 TEVSTKEALT
+47 EVSTKDELT
-57 SALVDSNISKITL
+57 SALGDST
-70 EKDIDI
+70 KDTVKLTADIIIDTT
-76 NDALTVNRAVKLD
+76 LTVNRAVTLD

-96 MTGEDSVIK
+96 MTEKDSVIK
-105 VGQGGELTIAD
+105 VEQGGELTIAD
-116 SNKDKTH
+116 SNKNTAH
-123 KFAQNTAGLSA
+123 KFAQNTD
-134 GLWELVDDSSTTSKT
+134 GLWELVDGSSTSSKT

-158 KAQKGGGVYVAPGGK
+158 KAQNGGGVYVAPGGK
-173 LHMTG
+173 LNMTG

-183 CQASKDG
+183 CQARYG

-195 DDDSQTDASSEFTMT
+195 DNNDQTGEPSEFTMT
-210 DSSIIGCTASGH
+210 SRSIIGCTASDY
-222 GGGVAVNPACKF
+222 GGGVAVNPKCTF
-234 TMDNDSEIRSC
+234 TMNNGSAVRSC
-245 TARLGGGVYTNNSD
+245 TARLGGGVYTNNNG
-259 TNRKG
+259 TNGPG
-264 VFTLRNGAILSCTA
+264 VFTLRNGAILSCKA
-278 DTSGFLFS
+278 DSW
-286 QGGGVYN
+286 GGGVYN
-293 SGAFIMEGGT
+293 EGSFIMEDGT
-303 IKGCTAIKERP
+303 IKNCTAGWDGSSS
-314 TGGVLNRREF
+314 GGVFNHREF
-324 TMSGGMIGESENDES
+324 TMSSGAIGEKDKPDES
-339 HVYNDAITAAVF
+339 HVYNNSFTSAIF
-351 TISGDATIYT
+351 TISGDAKIYT

-369 NADGGKVFGEVTN
+369 NAYGGEIFGDVTN
-382 AVKNWSSAVI
+382 AVYSEYGAVI
-392 AGTEGVAG
+392 AGTEGAAG
-400 STEFKGKVTNNC
+400 STEFSGAVTNN
-412 IIEKGQFTGDVT
+412 ETGT
-424 NDGGGTIKGGVFTG
+424 IAGGTFTHT
-438 SVTNNL
+438 VTNNVNTVTNNG

-456 LSGELVIT
+456 LSGQLVIT
-464 FDPNNGGNSSKQKVD
+464 FDPNNGDDSRRQKVN
-479 WSKEGTPLEVPTTEP
+479 WKKEGTPLEVPTPEP

-516 FKTDRARYTM
+516 FDKDKAKYTM

-550 ADPAPA
+550 ADPAFA
-556 KMGAEVSLTATP
+556 KMGAEVSLTAMP

-573 FKKWEVVPDKVKIEN
+573 FKKWEVVSGDVEIEN

-594 AAHVTVKAIF
+594 AADVTVKAIF
-604 ERNTSSGGSGG
+604 ERNASSGGSGG

-624 LTFETNGGDSIQ
+624 LTFETNGGGSMQ

-791 DNSSFAPND
+791 DNSSFAPKD

-810 FYRYAQYKSYD
+810 FYRYAQYKGYD

>member
-40 LSSRSGG
+40 LSNRSGG

-76 NDALTVNRAVKLD
+76 SDALTVNRAVKLD

-96 MTGEDSVIK
+96 MTGEGSVIK
-105 VGQGGELTIAD
+105 VEQGGNLTIAD
-116 SNKDKTH
+116 SNTATPH
-123 KFAQNTAGLSA
+123 KFAQTD
-134 GLWELVDDSSTTSKT
+134 GLWVLVIDSSATSKT

-158 KAQKGGGVYVAPGGK
+158 KAQNGGGVYVAPGGK

-183 CQASKDG
+183 CQAGHG

-195 DDDSQTDASSEFTMT
+195 DNNDQTGASSEFTMT
-210 DSSIIGCTASGH
+210 DSSIIGCTASGY

-245 TARLGGGVYTNNSD
+245 TARLGGGVYTDNSD
-259 TNRKG
+259 ANGPG

-278 DTSGFLFS
+278 NPSDYLFS

-293 SGAFIMEGGT
+293 LGAFIMKSGT

-324 TMSGGMIGESENDES
+324 TMSGGMIGKEDKTDES
-339 HVYNDAITAAVF
+339 HVYNDATEAAVL
-351 TISGDATIYT
+351 TISGAAKIYT

-369 NADGGKVFGEVTN
+369 NAYGGEISGDVTN
-382 AVKNWSSAVI
+382 AVASRYAVI
-392 AGTEGVAG
+392 TGTEEAAG
-400 STEFKGKVTNNC
+400 STEFSGAVINN
-412 IIEKGQFTGDVT
+412 KA
-424 NDGGGTIKGGVFTG
+424 GTIAGGVFTG

-464 FDPNNGGNSSKQKVD
+464 FDPNNEDDSSRKKVV
-479 WSKEGTPLEVPTTEP
+479 WSKNGATLSAPTTEP

-505 YDNNGVNTKWD
+505 YENKKWN
-516 FKTDRARYTM
+516 FETDKAQYTM
-526 TLKAKWEAN
+526 TLKAKWKAN
-535 TYNVTVK
+535 TYTVTVEN
-542 DDGNGTAS
+542 DGNGTAS
-550 ADPAPA
+550 AAPASA
-556 KMGAEVSLTATP
+556 KMGEEVSLTATP

-573 FKKWEVVPDKVKIEN
+573 FKKWEVVSGDVEIED

-594 AAHVTVKAIF
+594 ADDVTVKAIF
-604 ERNTSSGGSGG
+604 ERNTSSSGGG

-624 LTFETNGGDSIQ
+624 LTFETNGGGSMQ

-692 PDEPDAVKNPFADV
+692 PNEPDAVKNPFADV

-810 FYRYAQYKSYD
+810 FYRYAQYKGYD

-841 AMGAMAWAVNTGL
+841 AMSAMAWAVNTGL

>member
-40 LSSRSGG
+40 LSSRSGEA
-47 TEVSTKEALT
+47 EVSTKDELT
-57 SALVDSNISKITL
+57 SALGDST
-70 EKDIDI
+70 KDTVKLTADIIIDTT
-76 NDALTVNRAVKLD
+76 LTVNRAVTLD

-96 MTGEDSVIK
+96 MTEKDSVIK
-105 VGQGGELTIAD
+105 VEQGGNLTIAD
-116 SNKDKTH
+116 SDKTKAH
-123 KFAQNTAGLSA
+123 KFAQNTD
-134 GLWELVDDSSTTSKT
+134 GLWVLVDGSSTSSKT

-158 KAQKGGGVYVAPGGK
+158 KAKKGGGVYVAPGGK

-183 CQASKDG
+183 CQARYG

-195 DDDSQTDASSEFTMT
+195 DNNDQTGGFSEFTMT
-210 DSSIIGCTASGH
+210 DSRIIGCTASDN
-222 GGGVAVNPACKF
+222 GGGVAVDPACKF
-234 TMDNDSEIRSC
+234 TMDNGSEIRSC
-245 TARLGGGVYTNNSD
+245 TARMGGGVYINGGD
-259 TNRKG
+259 TNGNG

-278 DTSGFLFS
+278 DTSGFVPS
-286 QGGGVYN
+286 RGGGVFN
-293 SGAFIMEGGT
+293 VGAFIMESGT
-303 IKGCTAIKERP
+303 IKDCTSIKDDSS

-324 TMSGGMIGESENDES
+324 TMRGGTIGKEDKTDES
-339 HVYNDAITAAVF
+339 HVYNDANTATVF
-351 TISGDATIYT
+351 TISGAARIYT
-361 NVANDSRL
+361 NVANNSRL
-369 NADGGKVFGEVTN
+369 NADGGEIFGEVKN
-382 AVKNWSSAVI
+382 AVNSRYAVI
-392 AGTEGVAG
+392 AGAG
-400 STEFKGKVTNNC
+400 STEFSGAVINN
-412 IIEKGQFTGDVT
+412 ET
-424 NDGGGTIKGGVFTG
+424 GTIAGGVFTG

-444 GTILGGDFSKAS
+444 GAILGGDFSRATLRGKLA
-456 LSGELVIT
+456 IT
-464 FDPNNGGNSSKQKVD
+464 FDPDNGEEPDTQKVD
-479 WSKEGTPLEVPTTEP
+479 WSYEGATLTAPSEP
-494 TKEGHTFEGWY
+494 TKEEHTFAGWY
-505 YDNNGVNTKWD
+505 YDNNGENRKWD
-516 FKTDRARYTM
+516 FETDRAKYTM
-526 TLKAKWEAN
+526 TLTAKWKAN
-535 TYNVTVK
+535 TYTVK
-542 DDGNGTAS
+542 VENDGNGTAS
-550 ADPAPA
+550 ADPASA
-556 KMGAEVSLTATP
+556 KMGDEVRLTAMP

-573 FKKWEVVPDKVKIEN
+573 FKEWEVVSGDVEIED

-594 AAHVTVKAIF
+594 ADNVTVKAIF
-604 ERNTSSGGSGG
+604 ERNASSGGSGG

-624 LTFETNGGDSIQ
+624 LTFETNGGGSMQ

-692 PDEPDAVKNPFADV
+692 PNEPDAVKNPFADV

-756 VEGENSFTDVVRGSG
+756 VEGENSFADVVRGSG

-791 DNSSFAPND
+791 SNSSFAPND

-810 FYRYAQYKSYD
+810 FYRYAQYKGYD

-854 VKGDSNLLYPNG
+854 VKGDSNLLYPKG
-866 TATRAEIAAMLHRFV
+866 TATRAELAALLHRFV

>member
-16 CFLFS
+16 CFLLS

-26 VSAAETEQEEEMTT
+26 VSAAETEQEEMTT
-40 LSSRSGG
+40 LSNRSGEA
-47 TEVSTKEALT
+47 EVSTADELT
-57 SALVDSNISKITL
+57 SALENSNISKITL
-70 EKDIDI
+70 KTDIPIRDT
-76 NDALTVNRAVKLD
+76 LTVNRAVTLD
-89 LNGFVLR
+89 LNGFVLQ
-96 MTGEDSVIK
+96 MTGNDSVIK
-105 VGQGGELTIAD
+105 VEQGGELTIAD
-116 SNKDKTH
+116 SDKDKEH
-123 KFAQNTAGLSA
+123 KFAQPSGGLSA
-134 GLWELVDDSSTTSKT
+134 GLWELNSNGSET

-183 CQASKDG
+183 CQARYG

-195 DDDSQTDASSEFTMT
+195 DNNDQTGEPSEFTMT
-210 DSSIIGCTASGH
+210 SRSIIGCTASDY
-222 GGGVAVNPACKF
+222 GGGVAVNPKCTF
-234 TMDNDSEIRSC
+234 TMNNGSAVRSC
-245 TARLGGGVYTNNSD
+245 TARIGGGVYITSSANGN
-259 TNRKG
+259 G
-264 VFTLRNGAILSCTA
+264 VFTLRNGAILSCKA
-278 DTSGFLFS
+278 DFW
-286 QGGGVYN
+286 GGGVCN
-293 SGAFIMEGGT
+293 EGSFIMEDGTIKNCTAEWNWPSGGGVFNDGEFTMRGGT
-303 IKGCTAIKERP
+303 I
-314 TGGVLNRREF
+314 
-324 TMSGGMIGESENDES
+324 GEDGKDDES
-339 HVYNDAITAAVF
+339 YVYNAANTAAVF
-351 TISGDATIYT
+351 TISGTAKIYA
-361 NVANDSRL
+361 NVANDSRW
-369 NADGGKVFGEVTN
+369 NADGGAIFGDVTN
-382 AVKNWSSAVI
+382 AVNSRFGAVI
-392 AGTEGVAG
+392 AGAG
-400 STEFKGKVTNNC
+400 STEFKGKVTNKG

-424 NDGGGTIKGGVFTG
+424 NDGGGTIKGGTFINNK
-438 SVTNNL
+438 VTNNL
-444 GTILGGDFSKAS
+444 GAILGGDFSQAKF
-456 LSGELVIT
+456 LSGQLAIT
-464 FDPNNGGNSSKQKVD
+464 FEPNNGDDSRRQKVN
-479 WSKEGTPLEVPTTEP
+479 WKKEGTPLEVPTPEP

-505 YDNNGVNTKWD
+505 YDNNGVNTKWN
-516 FKTDRARYTM
+516 FETDKARYTM
-526 TLKAKWEAN
+526 TLTAKWEAN
-535 TYNVTVK
+535 TYTVTVEN
-542 DDGNGTAS
+542 DGNGTAS
-550 ADPAPA
+550 ADPASA
-556 KMGAEVSLTATP
+556 KMGDEVSLTATP

-573 FKKWEVVPDKVKIEN
+573 FKKWEVVPDKVKIKD

-604 ERNTSSGGSGG
+604 ERNASSGGSGG

-624 LTFETNGGDSIQ
+624 LTFETNGGGSMQ

-684 YADWKKRE
+684 YADWKKR
-692 PDEPDAVKNPFADV
+692 EPDAVKNPFADV

-756 VEGENSFTDVVRGSG
+756 VEGENSFADVVRGSG

-781 AQQNGIMGGY
+781 AQKNGIMGGY

-810 FYRYAQYKSYD
+810 FYRYAQYKGYD

-826 MAIREFGD
+826 MAIREFDD

-841 AMGAMAWAVNTGL
+841 AMSAMAWAVNTGL

>member
-40 LSSRSGG
+40 LSSRSGEA
-47 TEVSTKEALT
+47 EVSTAADLT
-57 SALVDSNISKITL
+57 SALGDST
-70 EKDIDI
+70 KDTVKLTADIIIDTT
-76 NDALTVNRAVKLD
+76 LTVNRAVTLD

-96 MTGEDSVIK
+96 MTKEGSVIK
-105 VGQGGELTIAD
+105 VEQGGELTIAD
-116 SNKDKTH
+116 SDTDKAH
-123 KFAQNTAGLSA
+123 KFVQSTG
-134 GLWELVDDSSTTSKT
+134 GLWVLVDDSSKT
-149 VNGGIITGG
+149 VYGGIITGG
-158 KAQKGGGVYVAPGGK
+158 NAQKGGGVYVAPGGK
-173 LHMTG
+173 LNMTG

-183 CQASKDG
+183 CQAKFG

-195 DDDSQTDASSEFTMT
+195 DNNDQTGEPSEFTMT
-210 DSSIIGCTASGH
+210 SSRIIGCTASDN
-222 GGGVAVNPACKF
+222 GGGVAVNPACTF
-234 TMDNDSEIRSC
+234 TMNNGSEIRSC
-245 TARLGGGVYTNNSD
+245 TARNGGGVYTNTS
-259 TNRKG
+259 RKNGNG

-278 DTSGFLFS
+278 DTSGHLS
-286 QGGGVYN
+286 SRGGGVYN
-293 SGAFIMEGGT
+293 EGSFIMENGT
-303 IKGCTAIKERP
+303 IKGCTAIKMKERP
-314 TGGVLNRREF
+314 TGGVYNLKEF
-324 TMSGGMIGESENDES
+324 TMRGGTIGEEGENENDES
-339 HVYNDAITAAVF
+339 HVYNAADTAAVF
-351 TISGDATIYT
+351 TISGTAKIYT
-361 NVANDSRL
+361 NVYNDSRL
-369 NADGGKVFGEVTN
+369 NADGGEIFGEVTN

-392 AGTEGVAG
+392 AGTEGAAG

-412 IIEKGQFTGDVT
+412 IIEKGQFTGEVM
-424 NDGGGTIKGGVFTG
+424 NDSGGTIKGGTFTG

-444 GTILGGDFSKAS
+444 GAILGGDFSQAES
-456 LSGELVIT
+456 LSGKLVIT
-464 FDPNNGGNSSKQKVD
+464 FDPNNGDNSSRQEVYWK
-479 WSKEGTPLEVPTTEP
+479 KEGAPLIAPIPKP
-494 TKEGHTFEGWY
+494 TKEEHTFEGWY
-505 YDNNGVNTKWD
+505 YDNKGENRKWD
-516 FKTDRARYTM
+516 FETDRARYTM
-526 TLKAKWEAN
+526 TLTAKWKAN
-535 TYNVTVK
+535 TYNVTVEN
-542 DDGNGTAS
+542 DGNGTAS
-550 ADPAPA
+550 ADPASA
-556 KMGAEVSLTATP
+556 KMDDKVELIATP
-568 NSGYH
+568 KSGYH
-573 FKKWEVVPDKVKIEN
+573 FKEWEVISGNVKIED

-594 AAHVTVKAIF
+594 AENVTVKAIF
-604 ERNTSSGGSGG
+604 ERNASSSGG

-624 LTFETNGGDSIQ
+624 LTFETNGGGSMQ

-684 YADWKKRE
+684 YADWKKR
-692 PDEPDAVKNPFADV
+692 EPDAVKNPFADV

-781 AQQNGIMGGY
+781 AQKNGIMGGY
-791 DNSSFAPND
+791 SNSSFAPND

-810 FYRYAQYKSYD
+810 FYRYAQYKGYD

-826 MAIREFGD
+826 MAIREFDD

-854 VKGDSNLLYPNG
+854 VKGDSNLLYPKG
-866 TATRAEIAAMLHRFV
+866 TATRAEIAALFHRFA

>member
-26 VSAAETEQEEEMTT
+26 VSAAETEQGEMIT
-40 LSSRSGG
+40 LSNRSGEA
-47 TEVSTKEALT
+47 EVSMKDALT
-57 SALVDSNISKITL
+57 SALGDSNISKITL
-70 EKDIDI
+70 KQDIAISDT
-76 NDALTVNRAVKLD
+76 LTVNRAVTLD

-96 MTGEDSVIK
+96 MTKEGSVIK
-105 VGQGGELTIAD
+105 VEQGGELTIAD
-116 SNKDKTH
+116 SDTDKAH
-123 KFAQNTAGLSA
+123 KFVQSTG
-134 GLWELVDDSSTTSKT
+134 GLWVLVDDSSKT
-149 VNGGIITGG
+149 VYGGIITGG
-158 KAQKGGGVYVAPGGK
+158 NAQKGGGVYVAPGGK
-173 LHMTG
+173 LNMTG

-183 CQASKDG
+183 CQAKFG

-195 DDDSQTDASSEFTMT
+195 DNNDQTGEPSEFTMT
-210 DSSIIGCTASGH
+210 SSRIIGCTASDN
-222 GGGVAVNPACKF
+222 GGGVAVNPACTF
-234 TMDNDSEIRSC
+234 TMNNGSEIRSC
-245 TARLGGGVYTNNSD
+245 TARNGGGVYTNTS
-259 TNRKG
+259 RKNGNG
-264 VFTLRNGAILSCTA
+264 VFTLRNGAILSCMVN
-278 DTSGFLFS
+278 TSEHPRS
-286 QGGGVYN
+286 RGGGVYN
-293 SGAFIMEGGT
+293 EGSFIMENGT
-303 IKGCTAIKERP
+303 IKGCTAIKERL
-314 TGGVLNRREF
+314 TGGVYNLKEF
-324 TMSGGMIGESENDES
+324 TMSGGTIGEEGKTDDES
-339 HVYNDAITAAVF
+339 HVYNVADKTAVF
-351 TISGDATIYT
+351 TISGTAKIYT

-369 NADGGKVFGEVTN
+369 NADGGEIFGEVTN

-392 AGTEGVAG
+392 AGTEGAAD

-412 IIEKGQFTGDVT
+412 IIEKGQFTGEVV
-424 NDGGGTIKGGVFTG
+424 NGGSGTIRGGAFKG

-444 GTILGGDFSKAS
+444 GAILGGDFSQAT
-456 LSGELVIT
+456 LSGELAIT
-464 FDPNNGGNSSKQKVD
+464 FDPDNGEEPDTQKVD
-479 WSKEGTPLEVPTTEP
+479 WSHGGATLTAPSEP
-494 TKEGHTFEGWY
+494 TKEEHTFEGWY
-505 YDNNGVNTKWD
+505 YDNNGENTEWN
-516 FKTDRARYTM
+516 FETDRARYTM
-526 TLKAKWEAN
+526 RLTAQWKAN
-535 TYNVTVK
+535 TYTVTVK
-542 DDGNGTAS
+542 DDGNGTAL
-550 ADPAPA
+550 ADPASA
-556 KMGAEVSLTATP
+556 KMGAEVSLTAMP

-573 FKKWEVVPDKVKIEN
+573 FKKWEVVPDKVEIEN

-594 AAHVTVKAIF
+594 ADDVTVKAIF
-604 ERNTSSGGSGG
+604 ERNASSGGG

-720 EKGLMSGMDAAAFAP
+720 EKGLMSGMDAADFAP

-756 VEGENSFTDVVRGSG
+756 VEGENSFADVVRGSG

-791 DNSSFAPND
+791 SNSSFAPND

-810 FYRYAQYKSYD
+810 FYRYAQYKGYD

-826 MAIREFGD
+826 MAIREFDD

-841 AMGAMAWAVNTGL
+841 AMSAMAWAVNTGL
-854 VKGDSNLLYPNG
+854 VKGDSNLLYPKG
-866 TATRAEIAAMLHRFV
+866 TATRAEIAALFHRFA

>member
-16 CFLFS
+16 CFLLS

-26 VSAAETEQEEEMTT
+26 VSAAETEQEEMTT
-40 LSSRSGG
+40 LSNRSGEE
-47 TEVSTKEALT
+47 EVSTEDELT
-57 SALVDSNISKITL
+57 SALENSNISKITL
-70 EKDIDI
+70 KQDIPISDT
-76 NDALTVNRAVKLD
+76 LTVNRAVTLD

-96 MTGEDSVIK
+96 MTEKDSVIK
-105 VGQGGELTIAD
+105 VGQGGNLTIAD
-116 SNKDKTH
+116 SDKDKEH
-123 KFAQNTAGLSA
+123 KFAQPSGGLSA
-134 GLWELVDDSSTTSKT
+134 GLWELNSNGSET

-158 KAQKGGGVYVAPGGK
+158 KAEKGGGVYVAPGGK
-173 LHMTG
+173 LNMTG

-183 CQASKDG
+183 CQARYG

-195 DDDSQTDASSEFTMT
+195 DNNDQTGEPSEFTMT
-210 DSSIIGCTASGH
+210 SRSIIGCTASDT

-234 TMDNDSEIRSC
+234 TMNNGSEIRSC
-245 TARLGGGVYTNNSD
+245 TARIGGGVYTNNSG
-259 TNRKG
+259 TNGNG

-278 DTSGFLFS
+278 DSW
-286 QGGGVYN
+286 GGGVFN
-293 SGAFIMEGGT
+293 TGAFIMESGT

-314 TGGVLNRREF
+314 TGGVFNRREF
-324 TMSGGMIGESENDES
+324 TMSGGTIGEGEDDES
-339 HVYNDAITAAVF
+339 HVYNAADTAAVF
-351 TISGDATIYT
+351 TISGTAKIYT
-361 NVANDSRL
+361 NVANDSRW
-369 NADGGKVFGEVTN
+369 NADGGKIFGEVKN
-382 AVKNWSSAVI
+382 AVNSRFGAVI
-392 AGTEGVAG
+392 AGAG
-400 STEFKGKVTNNC
+400 STEFSGAVINN
-412 IIEKGQFTGDVT
+412 ET
-424 NDGGGTIKGGVFTG
+424 GTIAGGVFTG

-444 GTILGGDFSKAS
+444 GTILGGDFSKAT
-456 LSGELVIT
+456 LRGKLAIT
-464 FDPNNGGNSSKQKVD
+464 FDPNNEGDSSSQKVD
-479 WSKEGTPLEVPTTEP
+479 WSTDGAKLSDPTPEP
-494 TKEGHTFEGWY
+494 TKEGYTFEGWY
-505 YDNNGVNTKWD
+505 YDNNGVNTKWN
-516 FKTDRARYTM
+516 FKTDKAQYTM
-526 TLKAKWEAN
+526 TLTAKW
-535 TYNVTVK
+535 
-542 DDGNGTAS
+542 
-550 ADPAPA
+550 
-556 KMGAEVSLTATP
+556 
-568 NSGYH
+568 
-573 FKKWEVVPDKVKIEN
+573 
-588 NKFTMP
+588 
-594 AAHVTVKAIF
+594 KA
-604 ERNTSSGGSGG
+604 NTSSSGG

-624 LTFETNGGDSIQ
+624 LTFETNGGGSMQ

-684 YADWKKRE
+684 YADWKKR
-692 PDEPDAVKNPFADV
+692 EPDAVKNPFADV

-810 FYRYAQYKSYD
+810 FYRYAQYKGYD

-841 AMGAMAWAVNTGL
+841 AMSAMAWAVNTGL

>member
-40 LSSRSGG
+40 LSSRSGEA
-47 TEVSTKEALT
+47 EVSTKDELT
-57 SALVDSNISKITL
+57 SALENSNISKITL
-70 EKDIDI
+70 KTDIPIRDT
-76 NDALTVNRAVKLD
+76 LTVNRAVTLD
-89 LNGFVLR
+89 LNGFVLQ
-96 MTGEDSVIK
+96 MTGNDSVIK
-105 VGQGGELTIAD
+105 VEQGGELTIAD
-116 SNKDKTH
+116 SDKDKEH
-123 KFAQNTAGLSA
+123 KFAQPSGGLSA
-134 GLWELVDDSSTTSKT
+134 GLWELNSNGSET

-173 LHMTG
+173 LNMTG

-183 CQASKDG
+183 CQARYG

-195 DDDSQTDASSEFTMT
+195 DNNDQTGEPSEFTMT
-210 DSSIIGCTASGH
+210 SRSIIGCTASDY
-222 GGGVAVNPACKF
+222 GGGVAVNPKCTF
-234 TMDNDSEIRSC
+234 TMNNGSAVRSC
-245 TARLGGGVYTNNSD
+245 TARLGGGVYTNNNG
-259 TNRKG
+259 TNGPG
-264 VFTLRNGAILSCTA
+264 VFTLRNGAILSCKA
-278 DTSGFLFS
+278 DSW
-286 QGGGVYN
+286 GGGVYN
-293 SGAFIMEGGT
+293 EGSFIMEDGT
-303 IKGCTAIKERP
+303 IKNCTAEWAWP
-314 TGGVLNRREF
+314 SSGGVFNHREF
-324 TMSGGMIGESENDES
+324 TMSGGAIGEENKTDKS
-339 HVYNDAITAAVF
+339 HVYNNSFTSAIF

-369 NADGGKVFGEVTN
+369 NADGGEIFGDVTN
-382 AVKNWSSAVI
+382 AVYSEYGAVI
-392 AGTEGVAG
+392 AGAG
-400 STEFKGKVTNNC
+400 STEFSGAVTNN
-412 IIEKGQFTGDVT
+412 ET
-424 NDGGGTIKGGVFTG
+424 GTIAGGVFTG
-438 SVTNNL
+438 SVTNK
-444 GTILGGDFSKAS
+444 GAILGGDFSEAT
-456 LSGELVIT
+456 LSGKLAIT
-464 FDPNNGGNSSKQKVD
+464 FDPNNGDNRSRQEVV
-479 WSKEGTPLEVPTTEP
+479 WSTDGATLSAPYSNP

-505 YDNNGVNTKWD
+505 YDNNGEDTKWN
-516 FKTDRARYTM
+516 FETDRVKYTM
-526 TLKAKWEAN
+526 TLTAKW
-535 TYNVTVK
+535 
-542 DDGNGTAS
+542 
-550 ADPAPA
+550 
-556 KMGAEVSLTATP
+556 
-568 NSGYH
+568 
-573 FKKWEVVPDKVKIEN
+573 
-588 NKFTMP
+588 
-594 AAHVTVKAIF
+594 KA
-604 ERNTSSGGSGG
+604 NTSSSGGG

-624 LTFETNGGDSIQ
+624 LTFETNGGGSMQ

-684 YADWKKRE
+684 YADWKKR
-692 PDEPDAVKNPFADV
+692 EPDAVKNPFADV

-791 DNSSFAPND
+791 GNSSFAPND

-810 FYRYAQYKSYD
+810 FYRYAQYKGYD

-826 MAIREFGD
+826 MAIREFDD

-854 VKGDSNLLYPNG
+854 VKGDSNLLYPKG
-866 TATRAEIAAMLHRFV
+866 TATRAEIAALFHRFA

>member
-26 VSAAETEQEEEMTT
+26 VSAAETEQEEMTT
-40 LSSRSGG
+40 LSSRSGEA
-47 TEVSTKEALT
+47 EVSTAADLT
-57 SALVDSNISKITL
+57 SALRDST
-70 EKDIDI
+70 KDTVKLTADIIIDTT
-76 NDALTVNRAVKLD
+76 LTVNRAVTLD
-89 LNGFVLR
+89 LNGFVLQR
-96 MTGEDSVIK
+96 TGEGSVIK
-105 VGQGGELTIAD
+105 VEQGGELTIAD
-116 SNKDKTH
+116 SNKNTAH

-134 GLWELVDDSSTTSKT
+134 GLWELVSDDSTTSKT
-149 VNGGIITGG
+149 VSGGIITGG

-173 LHMTG
+173 LNMTG

-183 CQASKDG
+183 CQARYG

-195 DDDSQTDASSEFTMT
+195 DNNDQTGEPSEFTMT
-210 DSSIIGCTASGH
+210 SSRIIGCTASEQ
-222 GGGVAVNPACKF
+222 GGGVVVDPACTF

-259 TNRKG
+259 TNGKG

-293 SGAFIMEGGT
+293 LGAFIMKSGT

-324 TMSGGMIGESENDES
+324 TMSGGMIGKEDKTDES
-339 HVYNDAITAAVF
+339 HVYNDATEAAVL
-351 TISGDATIYT
+351 TISGAAKIYT

-369 NADGGKVFGEVTN
+369 NAYGGEISGEVKN
-382 AVKNWSSAVI
+382 AVDSRYAVI
-392 AGTEGVAG
+392 TGTEEAAG
-400 STEFKGKVTNNC
+400 STEFSGAVINS
-412 IIEKGQFTGDVT
+412 EA
-424 NDGGGTIKGGVFTG
+424 GTIAGGVFTG

-444 GTILGGDFSKAS
+444 GAILGGDFSQAT
-456 LSGELVIT
+456 LSGRLVIT
-464 FDPNNGGNSSKQKVD
+464 FDPNNEDDSSRKEVD
-479 WSKEGTPLEVPTTEP
+479 WSKDGEPLIVPTPEP

-516 FKTDRARYTM
+516 FETDKAKYTM
-526 TLKAKWEAN
+526 TLTAQWKAN
-535 TYNVTVK
+535 TYTVTVEN
-542 DDGNGTAS
+542 DGNGTAS
-550 ADPAPA
+550 ADPASA
-556 KMGAEVSLTATP
+556 KMGAEVSLTAMP
-568 NSGYH
+568 KSGYH
-573 FKKWEVVPDKVKIEN
+573 FKRWEVVPDKVEIEN

-594 AAHVTVKAIF
+594 ADDVTVKAIF
-604 ERNTSSGGSGG
+604 ERNASSGGSGG

-624 LTFETNGGDSIQ
+624 LTFETNGGDSMQ

-658 DFGGWYADKDLTQRI
+658 DFGGWYADSALTQRI

-684 YADWKKRE
+684 YADWKKR
-692 PDEPDAVKNPFADV
+692 EPDAVKNPFADV

-810 FYRYAQYKSYD
+810 FYRYAQYKGYD

-826 MAIREFGD
+826 MAIREFDD

-854 VKGDSNLLYPNG
+854 VKGDSNLLYPKG
-866 TATRAEIAAMLHRFV
+866 TATRAEIAALLHRFA

>member
-26 VSAAETEQEEEMTT
+26 VSAAETEQEEEMIT
-40 LSSRSGG
+40 LSNRSGEA
-47 TEVSTKEALT
+47 EVSTPEDLA
-57 SALVDSNISKITL
+57 SALGDST
-70 EKDIDI
+70 KDTVKLTADI
-76 NDALTVNRAVKLD
+76 IINTTLTVNRAVTLD
-89 LNGFVLR
+89 LNGVVLQR
-96 MTGEDSVIK
+96 TGEGSVIM
-105 VGQGGELTIAD
+105 VEQGGELTIVD
-116 SNKDKTH
+116 SDTSKEH
-123 KFAQNTAGLSA
+123 KFAQHN
-134 GLWELVDDSSTTSKT
+134 GLWVLVDDDSATSKT

-158 KAQKGGGVYVAPGGK
+158 KAKNGGGVYVAPGGK

-183 CQASKDG
+183 CQAKDG

-195 DDDSQTDASSEFTMT
+195 DNNDQTDASSEFTMT
-210 DSSIIGCTASGH
+210 DSSIIGCTASYF
-222 GGGVAVNPACKF
+222 GGGVAVNPKCKF
-234 TMDNDSEIRSC
+234 TMDNGSAVRSC
-245 TARLGGGVYTNNSD
+245 TARNGGGVYITSSANGN
-259 TNRKG
+259 G
-264 VFTLRNGAILSCTA
+264 VFTLRNGAIFLCTA
-278 DTSGFLFS
+278 AK
-286 QGGGVYN
+286 GGGVYN
-293 SGAFIMEGGT
+293 EGSFIMEDGT
-303 IKGCTAIKERP
+303 IKNCTAEWAWP
-314 TGGVLNRREF
+314 SSGGVFNLREF
-324 TMSGGMIGESENDES
+324 TMSGGAIGEDGKDDES
-339 HVYNDAITAAVF
+339 YVYNAANTAAVF
-351 TISGDATIYT
+351 TISGTAKIYA
-361 NVANDSRL
+361 NVANDSRW
-369 NADGGKVFGEVTN
+369 NADGGAIFGDVTN
-382 AVKNWSSAVI
+382 AVNSRFGAVI
-392 AGTEGVAG
+392 AGAG
-400 STEFKGKVTNNC
+400 STEFKGKVTNKG

-444 GTILGGDFSKAS
+444 GTILGGDFSQAEP
-456 LSGELVIT
+456 LSGKLVIT
-464 FDPNNGGNSSKQKVD
+464 FEPNNEGISSSQKVD
-479 WSKEGTPLEVPTTEP
+479 WSKDGATLSTPTSEP
-494 TKEGHTFEGWY
+494 TKEGYTFEGWY
-505 YDNNGVNTKWD
+505 YDNNGKNTKWN
-516 FKTDRARYTM
+516 FETDRARYTM
-526 TLKAKWEAN
+526 TLKAKWKAN
-535 TYNVTVK
+535 TYTVTVEN
-542 DDGNGTAS
+542 DGNGTAL
-550 ADPAPA
+550 ADPASA
-556 KMGAEVSLTATP
+556 SMGEEVSLTAMP

-573 FKKWEVVPDKVKIEN
+573 FKRWEVVPDKVKIED

-604 ERNTSSGGSGG
+604 ERNTSSSGGG

-624 LTFETNGGDSIQ
+624 LTFETNGGGSMQ

-692 PDEPDAVKNPFADV
+692 PNEPDAVKNPFADV

-720 EKGLMSGMDAAAFAP
+720 EKGLMSGMDAAIFAP

-756 VEGENSFTDVVRGSG
+756 VEGENSFADVVRGSG

-781 AQQNGIMGGY
+781 AQKNGIMGGY
-791 DNSSFAPND
+791 SNSSFAPND

-810 FYRYAQYKSYD
+810 FYRYAQYKGYD

-826 MAIREFGD
+826 MAIREFDD

-854 VKGDSNLLYPNG
+854 VKGDSNLLYPKG

>member
-26 VSAAETEQEEEMTT
+26 VSAAETEQGEMIT
-40 LSSRSGG
+40 LSNRSGEA
-47 TEVSTKEALT
+47 EVSMKDALT
-57 SALVDSNISKITL
+57 SALGDSNISKITL
-70 EKDIDI
+70 KQDIAISDT
-76 NDALTVNRAVKLD
+76 LTVNRAVTLD

-96 MTGEDSVIK
+96 MTKEGSVIK
-105 VGQGGELTIAD
+105 VEQGGELTIAD
-116 SNKDKTH
+116 SDTDKAH
-123 KFAQNTAGLSA
+123 KFVQSTG
-134 GLWELVDDSSTTSKT
+134 GLWVLVDDSSKT
-149 VNGGIITGG
+149 VYGGIITGG
-158 KAQKGGGVYVAPGGK
+158 NAQKGGGVYVAPGGK
-173 LHMTG
+173 LNMTG

-183 CQASKDG
+183 CQAKFG

-195 DDDSQTDASSEFTMT
+195 DNNDQTGEPSEFTMT
-210 DSSIIGCTASGH
+210 SSRIIGCTASDN
-222 GGGVAVNPACKF
+222 GGGVAVNPACTF
-234 TMDNDSEIRSC
+234 TMNNGSEIRSC
-245 TARLGGGVYTNNSD
+245 TARNGGGVYTNTS
-259 TNRKG
+259 RKNGNG

-278 DTSGFLFS
+278 DTSGHLS
-286 QGGGVYN
+286 SRGGGVYN
-293 SGAFIMEGGT
+293 EGSFIMENGT
-303 IKGCTAIKERP
+303 IKGCTAIKMKERP
-314 TGGVLNRREF
+314 TGGVYNLKEF
-324 TMSGGMIGESENDES
+324 TMRGGTIGEEGENENDES
-339 HVYNDAITAAVF
+339 HVYNAADTAAVF
-351 TISGDATIYT
+351 TISGTAKIYT
-361 NVANDSRL
+361 NVYNDSRL
-369 NADGGKVFGEVTN
+369 NADGGEIFGEVTN

-392 AGTEGVAG
+392 AGTEGAAG

-412 IIEKGQFTGDVT
+412 IIEKGQFTGEVM
-424 NDGGGTIKGGVFTG
+424 NDGGGTIKGGTFTG

-444 GTILGGDFSKAS
+444 GAILGGDFSQAES
-456 LSGELVIT
+456 LSGKLVIT
-464 FDPNNGGNSSKQKVD
+464 FDPNNGDNSSRQEVYWK
-479 WSKEGTPLEVPTTEP
+479 KEGAPLIAPIPKP
-494 TKEGHTFEGWY
+494 TKEEHTFEGWY
-505 YDNNGVNTKWD
+505 YDNKGENRKWD
-516 FKTDRARYTM
+516 FETDRARYTM
-526 TLKAKWEAN
+526 TLTAKWKAN
-535 TYNVTVK
+535 TYNVTVEN
-542 DDGNGTAS
+542 DGNGTAS
-550 ADPAPA
+550 ADPASA
-556 KMGAEVSLTATP
+556 KMDDKVELIATP
-568 NSGYH
+568 KSGYH
-573 FKKWEVVPDKVKIEN
+573 FKEWEVISGNVKIED

-604 ERNTSSGGSGG
+604 ERNASSSSG

-624 LTFETNGGDSIQ
+624 LTFETNGGGSMQ

-658 DFGGWYADKDLTQRI
+658 DFGGWYADSALTQRI

-684 YADWKKRE
+684 YADWKKR
-692 PDEPDAVKNPFADV
+692 EPDAVKNPFADV

-756 VEGENSFTDVVRGSG
+756 VEGENSFADVVRGSG

-791 DNSSFAPND
+791 DNSSFTPND

-810 FYRYAQYKSYD
+810 FYRYAQYKGYD

-826 MAIREFGD
+826 MAIREFDD

-854 VKGDSNLLYPNG
+854 VKGDRNLLYPKG
-866 TATRAEIAAMLHRFV
+866 TATRAELAALFHRFA

>member
-26 VSAAETEQEEEMTT
+26 VSAAETEQGEMIT
-40 LSSRSGG
+40 LSNRSGEA
-47 TEVSTKEALT
+47 EVSTKDALT
-57 SALVDSNISKITL
+57 SALGDSNISKITL
-70 EKDIDI
+70 KQDIAISDT
-76 NDALTVNRAVKLD
+76 LTVNRAVTLD

-96 MTGEDSVIK
+96 MTKEGSVIK
-105 VGQGGELTIAD
+105 VEQGGELTIAD
-116 SNKDKTH
+116 SDTDKAH
-123 KFAQNTAGLSA
+123 KFVQSTG
-134 GLWELVDDSSTTSKT
+134 GLWVLVDDSSKT
-149 VNGGIITGG
+149 VYGGIITGG
-158 KAQKGGGVYVAPGGK
+158 NAQKGGGVYVAPGGK
-173 LHMTG
+173 LNMTG

-183 CQASKDG
+183 CQAKFG

-195 DDDSQTDASSEFTMT
+195 DNNDQTGEPSEFTMT
-210 DSSIIGCTASGH
+210 SSRIIGCTASDN
-222 GGGVAVNPACKF
+222 GGGVAVNPACTF
-234 TMDNDSEIRSC
+234 TMNNGSEIRSC
-245 TARLGGGVYTNNSD
+245 TARNGGGVYTNTS
-259 TNRKG
+259 RKNGNG

-278 DTSGFLFS
+278 DTSGHLS
-286 QGGGVYN
+286 SRGGGVYN
-293 SGAFIMEGGT
+293 EGSFIMENGT
-303 IKGCTAIKERP
+303 IKGCTAIKMKERP
-314 TGGVLNRREF
+314 TGGVYNLKEF
-324 TMSGGMIGESENDES
+324 TMRGGTIGEEGENENDES
-339 HVYNDAITAAVF
+339 HVYNAADTAAVF
-351 TISGDATIYT
+351 TISGTAKIYT
-361 NVANDSRL
+361 NVYNDSRL
-369 NADGGKVFGEVTN
+369 NADGGEIFGEVTN

-392 AGTEGVAG
+392 AGTEGAAG

-412 IIEKGQFTGDVT
+412 IIEKGQFTGEVM
-424 NDGGGTIKGGVFTG
+424 NDGGGTIKGGTFTG

-444 GTILGGDFSKAS
+444 GAILGGDFSQAES
-456 LSGELVIT
+456 LSGKLVIT
-464 FDPNNGGNSSKQKVD
+464 FDPNNGDNSSRQEVYWK
-479 WSKEGTPLEVPTTEP
+479 KEGAPLIAPIPKP
-494 TKEGHTFEGWY
+494 TKEEHTFEGWY
-505 YDNNGVNTKWD
+505 YDNKGENRKWD
-516 FKTDRARYTM
+516 FETDRARYTM
-526 TLKAKWEAN
+526 TLTAKWKAN
-535 TYNVTVK
+535 TYNVTVEN
-542 DDGNGTAS
+542 DGNGTAS
-550 ADPAPA
+550 ADPASA
-556 KMGAEVSLTATP
+556 KMDDKVELIATP
-568 NSGYH
+568 KSGYH
-573 FKKWEVVPDKVKIEN
+573 FKEWEVISGNVKIED

-594 AAHVTVKAIF
+594 AENVTVKAIF
-604 ERNTSSGGSGG
+604 ERNASSSGG

-624 LTFETNGGDSIQ
+624 LTFETNGGGSMQ

-658 DFGGWYADKDLTQRI
+658 DFGGWYADKALTQRI

-692 PDEPDAVKNPFADV
+692 PNEPDAVKNPFADV

-791 DNSSFAPND
+791 GNSSFAPND

-810 FYRYAQYKSYD
+810 FYRYAQYKGYD

-826 MAIREFGD
+826 MAIREFDD

-854 VKGDSNLLYPNG
+854 VKGDSNLLYPKG
-866 TATRAEIAAMLHRFV
+866 TATRAELAALFHRFA

>member
-40 LSSRSGG
+40 LSSRSGEA
-47 TEVSTKEALT
+47 EVSTAADLT
-57 SALVDSNISKITL
+57 SALGDST
-70 EKDIDI
+70 KDTVKLTADIIIDTT
-76 NDALTVNRAVKLD
+76 LTVNRAVTLD

-96 MTGEDSVIK
+96 MTKEGSVIK
-105 VGQGGELTIAD
+105 VEQGGNLTIAD
-116 SNKDKTH
+116 SVTDKAH
-123 KFAQNTAGLSA
+123 KFVQSTG
-134 GLWELVDDSSTTSKT
+134 GLWVLVDDSSKT
-149 VNGGIITGG
+149 VYGGIITGG
-158 KAQKGGGVYVAPGGK
+158 NAQKGGGVYVAPGGK
-173 LHMTG
+173 LNMTG

-183 CQASKDG
+183 CQARYG

-195 DDDSQTDASSEFTMT
+195 DNNDQTGGFSEFTMT
-210 DSSIIGCTASGH
+210 SSSIIGCTASDN
-222 GGGVAVNPACKF
+222 GGGVVVDPACTF

-259 TNRKG
+259 TNGKG

-293 SGAFIMEGGT
+293 LGAFIMKSGT

-324 TMSGGMIGESENDES
+324 TMSGGMIGKEDKTDES
-339 HVYNDAITAAVF
+339 HVYNDATEAAVL
-351 TISGDATIYT
+351 TISGAAKIYT
-361 NVANDSRL
+361 NVANNSRL
-369 NADGGKVFGEVTN
+369 NAYGGEISGEVKN
-382 AVKNWSSAVI
+382 AVDSRYAVI
-392 AGTEGVAG
+392 TGTEEAAG
-400 STEFKGKVTNNC
+400 STEFSGAVINS
-412 IIEKGQFTGDVT
+412 EA
-424 NDGGGTIKGGVFTG
+424 GTIAGGVFTG

-444 GTILGGDFSKAS
+444 GAILGGDFSQAKS
-456 LSGELVIT
+456 LSGKLVIT
-464 FDPNNGGNSSKQKVD
+464 FDPNNGDNSSRQEVYWK
-479 WSKEGTPLEVPTTEP
+479 KEGAPLIAPIPKP

-505 YDNNGVNTKWD
+505 YDNNGENRKWD
-516 FKTDRARYTM
+516 FETDRAKYTM
-526 TLKAKWEAN
+526 RLTAQWKAN
-535 TYNVTVK
+535 IYNVTVEN
-542 DDGNGTAS
+542 DGNGTAS
-550 ADPAPA
+550 ADPASA
-556 KMGAEVSLTATP
+556 KMGDEVRLTAMP

-573 FKKWEVVPDKVKIEN
+573 FKEWEVVSGDVEIED

-594 AAHVTVKAIF
+594 ADNVTVKAIF
-604 ERNTSSGGSGG
+604 ERNASSGGS

-720 EKGLMSGMDAAAFAP
+720 EKGLMSGMDAADFAP

-756 VEGENSFTDVVRGSG
+756 VEGENSFADVVRGSG

-791 DNSSFAPND
+791 SNSSFAPND

-810 FYRYAQYKSYD
+810 FYRYAQYKGYD

-826 MAIREFGD
+826 MAIREFDD

-841 AMGAMAWAVNTGL
+841 AMSAMAWAVNTGL
-854 VKGDSNLLYPNG
+854 VKGDSNLLYPKG
-866 TATRAEIAAMLHRFV
+866 TATRAEIAALFHRFA

>member
-26 VSAAETEQEEEMTT
+26 VSAAETEQEEMTT
-40 LSSRSGG
+40 LSNRSGEEG
-47 TEVSTKEALT
+47 VFTKDELT
-57 SALVDSNISKITL
+57 SALEDSNISKITL
-70 EKDIDI
+70 KEDIAISDT
-76 NDALTVNRAVKLD
+76 LTVNRAVTLD
-89 LNGFVLR
+89 LNGLVLR
-96 MTGEDSVIK
+96 MTGNDSVIK
-105 VGQGGELTIAD
+105 VEQGGELTIAD
-116 SNKDKTH
+116 SRTYIVH
-123 KFAQNTAGLSA
+123 KFAQNTD
-134 GLWELVDDSSTTSKT
+134 GLWVLVDDSSTSSKT

-158 KAQKGGGVYVAPGGK
+158 NAKNGGGVYVAPGGK

-183 CQASKDG
+183 CQASRNG

-195 DDDSQTDASSEFTMT
+195 DNNDQTGEPSEFTMT
-210 DSSIIGCTASGH
+210 SSSIIGCTASDN
-222 GGGVAVNPACKF
+222 GGGVAVNPACTF
-234 TMDNDSEIRSC
+234 TMNNGSEIRSC
-245 TARLGGGVYTNNSD
+245 TARNGGGVYTNTSR
-259 TNRKG
+259 TNGNG

-278 DTSGFLFS
+278 DTSGHLS
-286 QGGGVYN
+286 SRGGGVYN
-293 SGAFIMEGGT
+293 EGSFIMENGT
-303 IKGCTAIKERP
+303 IKGCTAINERP
-314 TGGVLNRREF
+314 TGGVYNFGEF
-324 TMSGGMIGESENDES
+324 TMSGGTIGEDGENDES
-339 HVYNDAITAAVF
+339 HVYNTTYTEAVF
-351 TISGDATIYT
+351 TISGAAKIYT
-361 NVANDSRL
+361 NVDNDSRL
-369 NADGGKVFGEVTN
+369 NADGGEIFGEVTN
-382 AVKNWSSAVI
+382 AVASRYAVI
-392 AGTEGVAG
+392 TGTEEAAG
-400 STEFKGKVTNNC
+400 STEFSGAVINN
-412 IIEKGQFTGDVT
+412 EA
-424 NDGGGTIKGGVFTG
+424 GTIAGGVFTG

-444 GTILGGDFSKAS
+444 GAILGGDFSRAKS
-456 LSGELVIT
+456 LSGKLVIT
-464 FDPNNGGNSSKQKVD
+464 FDPNNGGNSSRQEVYWKKD
-479 WSKEGTPLEVPTTEP
+479 GAPLIAPIPKP

-505 YDNNGVNTKWD
+505 YDNNGENTEWN
-516 FKTDRARYTM
+516 FETDRAKYTM
-526 TLKAKWEAN
+526 RLTAQWKAN
-535 TYNVTVK
+535 IYNVTVEN
-542 DDGNGTAS
+542 DGNGTAS
-550 ADPAPA
+550 AAPASA
-556 KMGAEVSLTATP
+556 KMGDEVRLTAMP

-573 FKKWEVVPDKVKIEN
+573 FKKWEVVSGDVEIED

-604 ERNTSSGGSGG
+604 ERNASSSGGG

-624 LTFETNGGDSIQ
+624 LTFETNGGGSMQ

-692 PDEPDAVKNPFADV
+692 PNEPDAVKNPFADV

-713 RDVLFSY
+713 QDVLFSY

-756 VEGENSFTDVVRGSG
+756 VEGENSFTDVVRDSG

-791 DNSSFAPND
+791 SNSSFAPND

-810 FYRYAQYKSYD
+810 FYRYAQYKGYD

-866 TATRAEIAAMLHRFV
+866 TATRAEIAALLHRFV

>member
-16 CFLFS
+16 CFLLS

-40 LSSRSGG
+40 LSSRSGEA
-47 TEVSTKEALT
+47 EVSTKEALT

-96 MTGEDSVIK
+96 MTGEGSVIK
-105 VGQGGELTIAD
+105 VEQDGNLTIAD
-116 SNKDKTH
+116 SDKDTAH
-123 KFAQNTAGLSA
+123 KFAQNTN
-134 GLWELVDDSSTTSKT
+134 GLWELVSDDSASSKT

-158 KAQKGGGVYVAPGGK
+158 KAQNGGGVYVAPGGK

-183 CQASKDG
+183 CQARYG

-195 DDDSQTDASSEFTMT
+195 DNNDQKGDFSEFTMT
-210 DSSIIGCTASGH
+210 SRSIIGCTASDY
-222 GGGVAVNPACKF
+222 GGGVAVNPKCTF
-234 TMDNDSEIRSC
+234 TMNNDSEIRSC
-245 TARLGGGVYTNNSD
+245 TARIGGGVYITSSANGN
-259 TNRKG
+259 G
-264 VFTLRNGAILSCTA
+264 VFTLRNGAILSCKA
-278 DTSGFLFS
+278 DSW
-286 QGGGVYN
+286 GGGVCN
-293 SGAFIMEGGT
+293 EGSFIMEDGT
-303 IKGCTAIKERP
+303 IKNCTAEWNWP
-314 TGGVLNRREF
+314 SGGGVFNDGEF
-324 TMSGGMIGESENDES
+324 TMSGGTIGEKDKPDES
-339 HVYNDAITAAVF
+339 HVYNNSFTSAIF

-444 GTILGGDFSKAS
+444 GTILGGDFSQAEP
-456 LSGELVIT
+456 LNGQLAIT
-464 FDPNNGGNSSKQKVD
+464 FDPNNEGNSSRKEVD
-479 WSKEGTPLEVPTTEP
+479 WSKDGAKLSTPTPEP

-505 YDNNGVNTKWD
+505 YDNNGVNTEWN
-516 FKTDRARYTM
+516 FETDKAKYTM
-526 TLKAKWEAN
+526 TLTAQWKAN
-535 TYNVTVK
+535 TYTVTVEN
-542 DDGNGTAS
+542 DGNGTAS
-550 ADPAPA
+550 AAPA
-556 KMGAEVSLTATP
+556 SAKMDEEVSLTATP

-573 FKKWEVVPDKVKIEN
+573 FKKWEVVSDNVEIED

-604 ERNTSSGGSGG
+604 ERNASSSG

-624 LTFETNGGDSIQ
+624 LTFETNGGDSMQ

-684 YADWKKRE
+684 YADWKKR
-692 PDEPDAVKNPFADV
+692 EPDAVKNPFADV

-810 FYRYAQYKSYD
+810 FYRYAQYKGYD

-826 MAIREFGD
+826 MAIREFDD

-866 TATRAEIAAMLHRFV
+866 TATRAELAALLHRFV

>member
-16 CFLFS
+16 CFLLS

-40 LSSRSGG
+40 LSSRSGEA
-47 TEVSTKEALT
+47 EVSKEDELT
-57 SALVDSNISKITL
+57 SALGDSNISKITL
-70 EKDIDI
+70 KQDIVISDT
-76 NDALTVNRAVKLD
+76 LTVSRAVTLD
-89 LNGFVLR
+89 LNGFVLQR
-96 MTGEDSVIK
+96 TGEGSVIK
-105 VGQGGELTIAD
+105 VEQDGNLTIAD
-116 SNKDKTH
+116 SNKNTAH
-123 KFAQNTAGLSA
+123 KFAQNTN
-134 GLWELVDDSSTTSKT
+134 GLWELVDGSSTSSKT

-158 KAQKGGGVYVAPGGK
+158 KAKKGGGVYVAPGGK
-173 LHMTG
+173 LNMTG

-183 CQASKDG
+183 CQARDG

-195 DDDSQTDASSEFTMT
+195 DNNDQTGGFSEFTMT
-210 DSSIIGCTASGH
+210 DSRIIGCTASDT
-222 GGGVAVNPACKF
+222 GGGVVVDPACTF

-259 TNRKG
+259 TNGKG

-293 SGAFIMEGGT
+293 LGAFIMKSGT

-324 TMSGGMIGESENDES
+324 TMSGGMIGKEDKTDES
-339 HVYNDAITAAVF
+339 HVYNDATEAAVL
-351 TISGDATIYT
+351 TISGAAKIYT
-361 NVANDSRL
+361 NVANNSRL
-369 NADGGKVFGEVTN
+369 NAYGGEISGEVKN
-382 AVKNWSSAVI
+382 AVDSRYAVI
-392 AGTEGVAG
+392 TGTEEAAG
-400 STEFKGKVTNNC
+400 STEFSGAVINS
-412 IIEKGQFTGDVT
+412 EA
-424 NDGGGTIKGGVFTG
+424 GTIAGGVFTG

-444 GTILGGDFSKAS
+444 GAILGGDFSQAKS
-456 LSGELVIT
+456 LSGKLVIT
-464 FDPNNGGNSSKQKVD
+464 FDPNNGDNSSRQEVYWKKD
-479 WSKEGTPLEVPTTEP
+479 GAPLIAPIPKP

-505 YDNNGVNTKWD
+505 YDNNGENTEWN
-516 FKTDRARYTM
+516 FETDRAKYTM
-526 TLKAKWEAN
+526 RLTAQWKAN
-535 TYNVTVK
+535 IYNVTVEN
-542 DDGNGTAS
+542 DGNGTAS
-550 ADPAPA
+550 AAPASA
-556 KMGAEVSLTATP
+556 KMGDEVRLTAMP

-573 FKKWEVVPDKVKIEN
+573 FKKWEVVSGDVEIED

-594 AAHVTVKAIF
+594 ADDVTVKAIF
-604 ERNTSSGGSGG
+604 ERNASSGGSGG

-624 LTFETNGGDSIQ
+624 LTFETNGGGSMQ

-658 DFGGWYADKDLTQRI
+658 DFGGWYADAALTQRI

-692 PDEPDAVKNPFADV
+692 PNEPDAVKNPFADV

-756 VEGENSFTDVVRGSG
+756 VEGENSFADVVRGSG

-810 FYRYAQYKSYD
+810 FYRYAQYKGYD

-854 VKGDSNLLYPNG
+854 VKGDSNLLYPKG

>member
-40 LSSRSGG
+40 LSNRSGEA
-47 TEVSTKEALT
+47 EVSTAADLT
-57 SALVDSNISKITL
+57 SALGDSNISKITL
-70 EKDIDI
+70 EQDIPISDT
-76 NDALTVNRAVKLD
+76 LTVNRAVTLD
-89 LNGFVLR
+89 LNGFVLQR
-96 MTGEDSVIK
+96 TGEGSVIK
-105 VGQGGELTIAD
+105 VEQGGELTIAD
-116 SNKDKTH
+116 SNKNTAH
-123 KFAQNTAGLSA
+123 KFAQNTN
-134 GLWELVDDSSTTSKT
+134 GLWELVDGSSTSSKT

-158 KAQKGGGVYVAPGGK
+158 KAQNGGGVYVAPGGK

-183 CQASKDG
+183 CQAGHG

-195 DDDSQTDASSEFTMT
+195 DNNDQTGEPSKFTMT
-210 DSSIIGCTASGH
+210 SSRIIGCTASGH
-222 GGGVAVNPACKF
+222 GGGVAVNPKCTF

-245 TARLGGGVYTNNSD
+245 TARLGGGVYTNNNG
-259 TNRKG
+259 TNGPG

-278 DTSGFLFS
+278 NPSDHLFS
-286 QGGGVYN
+286 RGGGVYN

-303 IKGCTAIKERP
+303 IKGCTAKDGSS
-314 TGGVLNRREF
+314 GGVLNRREF
-324 TMSGGMIGESENDES
+324 TMSGGMIGEGENDES
-339 HVYNDAITAAVF
+339 HVYNDANTKAVF
-351 TISGDATIYT
+351 TISGTAKIYT

-369 NADGGKVFGEVTN
+369 NADGGEIFGEVTN

-444 GTILGGDFSKAS
+444 GTILGGDFSQAT
-456 LSGELVIT
+456 LSGQLVIT
-464 FDPNNGGNSSKQKVD
+464 FDPNNGDKSSKQKVV
-479 WSKEGTPLEVPTTEP
+479 WSKDGATLSAPTTEP

-505 YDNNGVNTKWD
+505 YDNNDVNTKWD
-516 FKTDRARYTM
+516 FETDRAKYTM
-526 TLKAKWEAN
+526 TLKAQWKAN
-535 TYNVTVK
+535 TYTVTVEN
-542 DDGNGTAS
+542 DGNGTAS
-550 ADPAPA
+550 AAPASA
-556 KMGAEVSLTATP
+556 KMGEEVSLTATP

-573 FKKWEVVPDKVKIEN
+573 FKKWEVVPDNVEIKD

-594 AAHVTVKAIF
+594 AADVTVKASF
-604 ERNTSSGGSGG
+604 ERNASSSSGGG

-624 LTFETNGGDSIQ
+624 LTFETNGGGSMQ

-684 YADWKKRE
+684 YADWKKR
-692 PDEPDAVKNPFADV
+692 EPDAVKNPFADV

-810 FYRYAQYKSYD
+810 FYRYAQYKGYD

-826 MAIREFGD
+826 MAIREFDD

-841 AMGAMAWAVNTGL
+841 AMSAMAWAVNTGL

>member
-26 VSAAETEQEEEMTT
+26 VSAAETEQGEMIT
-40 LSSRSGG
+40 LSNRSGEA
-47 TEVSTKEALT
+47 EVSMKDALT
-57 SALVDSNISKITL
+57 SALGDSNISKITL
-70 EKDIDI
+70 KQDIAISDT
-76 NDALTVNRAVKLD
+76 LTVNRAVTLD

-96 MTGEDSVIK
+96 MTKEGSVIK
-105 VGQGGELTIAD
+105 VEQGGELTIAD
-116 SNKDKTH
+116 SDTDKAH
-123 KFAQNTAGLSA
+123 KFVQSTG
-134 GLWELVDDSSTTSKT
+134 GLWVLVDDSSKT
-149 VNGGIITGG
+149 VYGGIITGG
-158 KAQKGGGVYVAPGGK
+158 NAQKGGGVYVAPGGK
-173 LHMTG
+173 LNMTG

-183 CQASKDG
+183 CQAKFG

-195 DDDSQTDASSEFTMT
+195 DNNDQTGEPSEFTMT
-210 DSSIIGCTASGH
+210 SSRIIGCTASDN
-222 GGGVAVNPACKF
+222 GGGVAVNPACTF
-234 TMDNDSEIRSC
+234 TMNNGSEIRSC
-245 TARLGGGVYTNNSD
+245 TARNGGGVYTNTS
-259 TNRKG
+259 RKNGNG

-278 DTSGFLFS
+278 DTSGHLS
-286 QGGGVYN
+286 SRGGGVYN
-293 SGAFIMEGGT
+293 EGSFIMENGT
-303 IKGCTAIKERP
+303 IKGCTAIKMKERP
-314 TGGVLNRREF
+314 TGGVYNLKEF
-324 TMSGGMIGESENDES
+324 TMRGGTIGEEGENENDES
-339 HVYNDAITAAVF
+339 HVYNAADTAAVF
-351 TISGDATIYT
+351 TISGTAKIYT
-361 NVANDSRL
+361 NVYNDSRL
-369 NADGGKVFGEVTN
+369 NADGGEIFGEVTN

-392 AGTEGVAG
+392 AGTEGG

-412 IIEKGQFTGDVT
+412 IIEKGQFTGEVM
-424 NDGGGTIKGGVFTG
+424 NDGGGTIKGGTFTG

-444 GTILGGDFSKAS
+444 GAILGGDFSQAES
-456 LSGELVIT
+456 LSGKLVIT
-464 FDPNNGGNSSKQKVD
+464 FDPNNGDNSSRQEVYWK
-479 WSKEGTPLEVPTTEP
+479 KEGAPLIAPIPKP
-494 TKEGHTFEGWY
+494 TKEEHTFEGWY
-505 YDNNGVNTKWD
+505 YDNKGENRKWD
-516 FKTDRARYTM
+516 FETDRARYTM
-526 TLKAKWEAN
+526 TLTAKWKAN
-535 TYNVTVK
+535 TYNVTVEN
-542 DDGNGTAS
+542 DGNGTAS
-550 ADPAPA
+550 ADPASA
-556 KMGAEVSLTATP
+556 KMDDKVELIATP
-568 NSGYH
+568 KSGYH
-573 FKKWEVVPDKVKIEN
+573 FKEWEVISGNVKIED

-594 AAHVTVKAIF
+594 AENVTVKAIF
-604 ERNTSSGGSGG
+604 ERNASSSGG

-624 LTFETNGGDSIQ
+624 LTFETNGGGSMQ

-684 YADWKKRE
+684 YADWKKR
-692 PDEPDAVKNPFADV
+692 EPDAVKNPFADV

-756 VEGENSFTDVVRGSG
+756 VEGENSFTDVVRDSG

-791 DNSSFAPND
+791 GNSSFAPND

-810 FYRYAQYKSYD
+810 FYRYAQYKGYD

>member
-26 VSAAETEQEEEMTT
+26 VSAAETEQEEMTT
-40 LSSRSGG
+40 LSNRSGG
-47 TEVSTKEALT
+47 AEVSTPEDLA
-57 SALVDSNISKITL
+57 SALRDSTKDTVKLTANII
-70 EKDIDI
+70 IDTT
-76 NDALTVNRAVKLD
+76 LTVNRAVTLD

-96 MTGEDSVIK
+96 MTGEGSVIK
-105 VGQGGELTIAD
+105 VEQGGELTIAD
-116 SNKDKTH
+116 SDKDKPH
-123 KFAQNTAGLSA
+123 KFAQNIN

-149 VNGGIITGG
+149 VKGGIITGG
-158 KAQKGGGVYVAPGGK
+158 KAQKGGGVYVAPGEK

-183 CQASKDG
+183 CQAKDG

-195 DDDSQTDASSEFTMT
+195 DNNDQTGEPSEFTMT
-210 DSSIIGCTASGH
+210 DSSIIGCTASYL
-222 GGGVAVNPACKF
+222 GGGVTVNPACTF
-234 TMDNDSEIRSC
+234 TMGGRSAVRSC
-245 TARLGGGVYTNNSD
+245 TARNGGGVHISTSSANGN
-259 TNRKG
+259 G
-264 VFTLRNGAILSCTA
+264 VFTLHNGDIFLCTA
-278 DTSGFLFS
+278 AR
-286 QGGGVYN
+286 GGGVYN
-293 SGAFIMEGGT
+293 EGSFIMEDGT
-303 IKGCTAIKERP
+303 IKNCTAGRDWSSG
-314 TGGVLNRREF
+314 GGVFNNGEF
-324 TMSGGMIGESENDES
+324 TMSGGAIGEDDES
-339 HVYNDAITAAVF
+339 HVYNAANKAAVF
-351 TISGDATIYT
+351 TISGDATIYA
-361 NVANDSRL
+361 NVANDSRW
-369 NADGGKVFGEVTN
+369 NADGGKIFGEVKN
-382 AVKNWSSAVI
+382 AVNSRFGAVI
-392 AGTEGVAG
+392 AGAG
-400 STEFKGKVTNNC
+400 STEFSGAVINN
-412 IIEKGQFTGDVT
+412 ET
-424 NDGGGTIKGGVFTG
+424 GTIAGGVFTG

-444 GTILGGDFSKAS
+444 GTILGGDFSRAT
-456 LSGELVIT
+456 LSGKLAIT
-464 FDPNNGGNSSKQKVD
+464 FEPNNGDNMQVD
-479 WSKEGTPLEVPTTEP
+479 WEKEGVLLIAPTSEP

-505 YDNNGVNTKWD
+505 YDNNGVNTEWD
-516 FKTDRARYTM
+516 FETDRAKYTM
-526 TLKAKWEAN
+526 TLKAKWKAN
-535 TYNVTVK
+535 TYNVTVEN
-542 DDGNGTAS
+542 DGNGTAS

-573 FKKWEVVPDKVKIEN
+573 FKEWKVVSGEVEIED

-604 ERNTSSGGSGG
+604 ERNTSSSGG

-735 YANTTRAQIAVIFY
+735 HANTTRAQIAVIFY

-756 VEGENSFTDVVRGSG
+756 VEGENSFADVVRGSG

-810 FYRYAQYKSYD
+810 FYRYAQYKGYD

-826 MAIREFGD
+826 MAIREFDD

-841 AMGAMAWAVNTGL
+841 AMSAMAWAVNIGL
-854 VKGDSNLLYPNG
+854 VKGDSNLLYPKG